1 MPRIGR
7 KDGASLR
14 PGADGSTA
22 REPMRRNAVATSLG
36 TGAAQCGHD
45 VWEDPML
52 SKALLRLGASAAR
65 HPWRVIGAWLIAATL
80 AVLAALAFG
89 GRTADSMTAPGLDS
103 QRAAEL
109 IERAGTGQE
118 GMTAQVV
125 VTPRDG
131 GATFFDDGSARTALT
146 RVRAEVGRL
155 PHVLGTSDPAGALD
169 AGGDTAVR
177 GGLISAD
184 GRIAVVRVQ
193 YPDQSQLSGA
203 DLDALVGLG
212 DQLRAELPLRV
223 EMGGNLFYAFSE
235 ADGGASELIGLLAA
249 ATILFLAFGSLVA
262 AVLPIGMAVFGLTIG
277 VATMTV
283 LAGVVDVPAFAPVL
297 GSMVGLGVGIDYALF
312 VLARHREHLARG
324 LAPHEAAGRAVATAG
339 RPVVF
344 AGGVVVVSILGLAVA
359 NVPFIAVGGLAVSIV
374 VLIMV
379 VASVTLLPAFLGAA
393 GPRLART
400 DRTDRVGRAERIGRI
415 GRIGQALR
423 TGIPGRLARR
433 RDTVAGAA
441 PAVGWRRWIGHVGRH
456 PVLYAVG
463 AAGLLLTAALP
474 VLGLRVGLPDDGSMP
489 QSRTERRA
497 YDLVAEGFGPG
508 TNGPLVIAADPAGD
522 PGVLDRL
529 VGAVAADPGIAS
541 VAPTR
546 IDRASGIATFVV
558 FPTTSPQDKA
568 TADTIARLRTGALP
582 TAIGSGPASAH
593 VGGATASLSDVGQ
606 RTSQR
611 LPVLVAVVL
620 AMSFLLLVPV
630 FRSILV
636 PLKAVLLN
644 LLSIGAAYG
653 VMVAVFQ
660 WGWGGALIGLESTV
674 PIVSFIPM
682 FLFAILFGLSMD
694 YEVFLLAR
702 VREEYLRTGDNGTAI
717 VEGVSR
723 TARIITSA
731 ALIMVAVF
739 LSFAVAEDPSTK
751 MFGLGL
757 ATAIFIDATVVR
769 MVLVPAT
776 MTLLGRAN
784 WWLPKWL
791 DRILPRGPV
800 GTNDTDDTND
810 PDDTDGTDDADDAV
824 AESTGE
830 AARPRLVGG

>member
-1 MPRIGR
+1 
-7 KDGASLR
+7 
-14 PGADGSTA
+14 
-22 REPMRRNAVATSLG
+22 
-36 TGAAQCGHD
+36 
-45 VWEDPML
+45 ML

-65 HPWRVIGAWLIAATL
+65 HPWRVIAAWLIAATL
-80 AVLAALAFG
+80 AVLAAVAFG

-125 VTPRDG
+125 VTPLDD
-131 GATFFDDGSARTALT
+131 GATFFDDDGARTALT
-146 RVRAEVGRL
+146 RLRTEVERL

-177 GGLISAD
+177 GGLVSAD

-193 YPDQSQLSGA
+193 YPDQSRLSA
-203 DLDALVGLG
+203 EDLDALVELG
-212 DQLRAELPLRV
+212 DRLRPELPLRI
-223 EMGGNLFYAFSE
+223 EMGGNLFYAFSDP
-235 ADGGASELIGLLAA
+235 DGGASELIGLLAA
-249 ATILFLAFGSLVA
+249 AAILFLAFGSLVA
-262 AVLPIGMAVFGLTIG
+262 AALPIGMAVFGLTVG

-283 LAGVVDVPAFAPVL
+283 LAGVTEVPTFAPVL

-312 VLARHREHLARG
+312 VLARHREYLARG
-324 LAPHEAAGRAVATAG
+324 LDPQAAAGRAVATAG

-344 AGGVVVVSILGLAVA
+344 AGGTVVVSILGLAVA
-359 NVPFIAVGGLAVSIV
+359 NVPFMTVGGVAVSIV
-374 VLIMV
+374 VLTMV
-379 VASVTLLPAFLGAA
+379 LASVTLLPAFLGAA
-393 GPRLART
+393 GPRLAR
-400 DRTDRVGRAERIGRI
+400 VGRI
-415 GRIGQALR
+415 GRVLR
-423 TGIPGRLARR
+423 SRKPGRLARR
-433 RDTVAGAA
+433 DPAAGAA
-441 PAVGWRRWIGHVGRH
+441 RAAGWRRWIGHVSRH
-456 PVLYAVG
+456 PVPYAVG
-463 AAGLLLTAALP
+463 AAALLLTATLP
-474 VLGLRVGLPDDGSMP
+474 VLGLRVGLPDDGSLP
-489 QSRTERRA
+489 PSRTERRA

-522 PGVLDRL
+522 PGVLGRL

-541 VAPTR
+541 VAPTH
-546 IDRASGIATFVV
+546 IDRATGIATLVV

-568 TADTIARLRTGALP
+568 TADTIARLRTDVLP
-582 TAIGSGPASAH
+582 TAIGHGPARAH
-593 VGGATASLSDVGQ
+593 VGGAAASLSDVGR
-606 RTSQR
+606 RTSER
-611 LPVLVAVVL
+611 LPVLVAAVL
-620 AMSFLLLVPV
+620 GMSFLLLMLV
-630 FRSILV
+630 FRSVLV

-653 VMVAVFQ
+653 IMVAVFQ
-660 WGWGGALIGLESTV
+660 WGWGGALIGLEATV

-694 YEVFLLAR
+694 YEVFLLSR

-717 VEGVSR
+717 VEGVSG

-739 LSFAVAEDPSTK
+739 LSFAVADDPSTK

-757 ATAIFIDATVVR
+757 ATAILIDATVVR

-776 MTLLGRAN
+776 MTLLGRTN

-791 DRILPRGPV
+791 DRTLPRGPV
-800 GTNDTDDTND
+800 GT
-810 PDDTDGTDDADDAV
+810 DDTD

-830 AARPRLVGG
+830 APRPRLADR

>member
-1 MPRIGR
+1 
-7 KDGASLR
+7 
-14 PGADGSTA
+14 
-22 REPMRRNAVATSLG
+22 
-36 TGAAQCGHD
+36 
-45 VWEDPML
+45 ML

-65 HPWRVIGAWLIAATL
+65 HPWRVIAAWLVAATL
-80 AVLAALAFG
+80 AVLAAVAFG
-89 GRTADSMTAPGLDS
+89 GRNADSMTAPGLDS

-125 VTPRDG
+125 VTPLDG
-131 GATFFDDGSARTALT
+131 GATFFDHGGARTALT
-146 RVRAEVGRL
+146 RLQTEVKRL

-177 GGLISAD
+177 GGLVSAD

-193 YPDQSQLSGA
+193 YPDQSRLSA
-203 DLDALVGLG
+203 EDLDALVELG
-212 DQLRAELPLRV
+212 DRLRAELPLRI

-235 ADGGASELIGLLAA
+235 PDGGVSELIGLLAA
-249 ATILFLAFGSLVA
+249 AAILFLAFGSLVA
-262 AVLPIGMAVFGLTIG
+262 AALPIGMAVFGLTVG

-283 LAGVVDVPAFAPVL
+283 LAGVTDVPTFAPVL

-312 VLARHREHLARG
+312 VLARHREYLARG
-324 LAPHEAAGRAVATAG
+324 LDPHEAAGRAVATAG

-344 AGGVVVVSILGLAVA
+344 AGGTVVVSILGLAVA
-359 NVPFIAVGGLAVSIV
+359 NVPFMTVGGLAVSIV
-374 VLIMV
+374 VLTTV
-379 VASVTLLPAFLGAA
+379 LASVTLLPAFLGAA
-393 GPRLART
+393 GPRLAR
-400 DRTDRVGRAERIGRI
+400 AGRI
-415 GRIGQALR
+415 GRALQTR
-423 TGIPGRLARR
+423 QLGRLARR
-433 RDTVAGAA
+433 RGPAAGAA
-441 PAVGWRRWIGHVGRH
+441 PAAGWRRWIGHVSRH
-456 PVLYAVG
+456 PVPYAVG
-463 AAGLLLTAALP
+463 AAGLLLTATLP
-474 VLGLRVGLPDDGSMP
+474 VLGLRVGLPDDGSLP
-489 QSRTERRA
+489 HSRTERRA

-541 VAPTR
+541 VAPTH
-546 IDRASGIATFVV
+546 IDRATGIATLVV

-568 TADTIARLRTGALP
+568 TADTIARLRTDVLP
-582 TAIGSGPASAH
+582 TAIGHGPARAH
-593 VGGATASLSDVGQ
+593 VGGAAASLADVGR
-606 RTSQR
+606 RTSER
-611 LPVLVAVVL
+611 LPVFVAAVLV
-620 AMSFLLLVPV
+620 MSFLLLMPV

-653 VMVAVFQ
+653 IMVAVFQ
-660 WGWGGALIGLESTV
+660 WGWGGALIGLEATV

-694 YEVFLLAR
+694 YEVFLLSR
-702 VREEYLRTGDNGTAI
+702 VREEYLRTGDNDTAI
-717 VEGVSR
+717 VEGVSG

-757 ATAIFIDATVVR
+757 AAAIFIDATVVR

-776 MTLLGRAN
+776 MTLLGRTN

-791 DRILPRGPV
+791 DRMLPRGPV
-800 GTNDTDDTND
+800 A
-810 PDDTDGTDDADDAV
+810 PDDTD

-830 AARPRLVGG
+830 APRPRMVDR

>member
-1 MPRIGR
+1 
-7 KDGASLR
+7 
-14 PGADGSTA
+14 
-22 REPMRRNAVATSLG
+22 
-36 TGAAQCGHD
+36 
-45 VWEDPML
+45 ML

-65 HPWRVIGAWLIAATL
+65 HPWRVIAAWLIAATL
-80 AVLAALAFG
+80 AVLAAIAFG

-125 VTPRDG
+125 VTPLDDG
-131 GATFFDDGSARTALT
+131 TTFFDDDGARTALT
-146 RVRAEVGRL
+146 RLRAEVKRL

-177 GGLISAD
+177 DGLVSAD

-193 YPDQSQLSGA
+193 YPDQSRLSA
-203 DLDALVGLG
+203 EDLDALVDLG
-212 DQLRAELPLRV
+212 DRLRAELPLRI
-223 EMGGNLFYAFSE
+223 EMGGNLFYAFSDP
-235 ADGGASELIGLLAA
+235 DGGASELIGLLAA
-249 ATILFLAFGSLVA
+249 AAILFLAFGSLVA
-262 AVLPIGMAVFGLTIG
+262 AALPIGMAVFGLTVG

-283 LAGVVDVPAFAPVL
+283 LAGVTEVPTFAPVL

-312 VLARHREHLARG
+312 VLARHREYLACG
-324 LAPHEAAGRAVATAG
+324 LDPQAAAGRAVATAG

-344 AGGVVVVSILGLAVA
+344 AGGTVVVSILGLAVA
-359 NVPFIAVGGLAVSIV
+359 NVPFMTVGGLAVSIV
-374 VLIMV
+374 VLTMV
-379 VASVTLLPAFLGAA
+379 LASVTLLPAFLGAA
-393 GPRLART
+393 GPRLAR
-400 DRTDRVGRAERIGRI
+400 AGRI
-415 GRIGQALR
+415 GRALQTR
-423 TGIPGRLARR
+423 KPGRLARR
-433 RDTVAGAA
+433 RDPVAGAA
-441 PAVGWRRWIGHVGRH
+441 HAAGWRRWIGHVSRH
-456 PVLYAVG
+456 PVPYAVG
-463 AAGLLLTAALP
+463 AAGLLLTATLP
-474 VLGLRVGLPDDGSMP
+474 VLGLRVGLPDDGSLP
-489 QSRTERRA
+489 PSRTERRA

-508 TNGPLVIAADPAGD
+508 TNGPLVIAADPTGD

-541 VAPTR
+541 VAPTH
-546 IDRASGIATFVV
+546 IDRATGIATLVV

-568 TADTIARLRTGALP
+568 TADTIARLRTDVLP
-582 TAIGSGPASAH
+582 TAIGHGPARAH
-593 VGGATASLSDVGQ
+593 VGGAAASLSDVGQ

-611 LPVLVAVVL
+611 LPVFVAAVL
-620 AMSFLLLVPV
+620 AMSFLLLMLV

-653 VMVAVFQ
+653 IMVAVFQ
-660 WGWGGALIGLESTV
+660 WGWGGALIGLEATV

-694 YEVFLLAR
+694 YEVFLLSR
-702 VREEYLRTGDNGTAI
+702 VREEYLRTGDNVTAI

-739 LSFAVAEDPSTK
+739 LSFAVADDPSTK

-776 MTLLGRAN
+776 MTLLGRTN

-791 DRILPRGPV
+791 DRMLPRGPV
-800 GTNDTDDTND
+800 GTDATD
-810 PDDTDGTDDADDAV
+810 

-830 AARPRLVGG
+830 APRPRLVDR

>member
-1 MPRIGR
+1 
-7 KDGASLR
+7 
-14 PGADGSTA
+14 
-22 REPMRRNAVATSLG
+22 
-36 TGAAQCGHD
+36 
-45 VWEDPML
+45 ML

-65 HPWRVIGAWLIAATL
+65 HPWRVIAAWLVAATL
-80 AVLAALAFG
+80 AVLAAVAFG

-103 QRAAEL
+103 RRAAEL

-125 VTPRDG
+125 VTPLDG
-131 GATFFDDGSARTALT
+131 AATFFDHDSARTALT
-146 RVRAEVGRL
+146 RLQTEVKRL

-169 AGGDTAVR
+169 ARGDTTVR
-177 GGLISAD
+177 GGLVSAD

-193 YPDQSQLSGA
+193 YPDQSRLSA
-203 DLDALVGLG
+203 KDLDALVDLG
-212 DQLRAELPLRV
+212 DRLRAELPLRI
-223 EMGGNLFYAFSE
+223 EMGGNLFYAFSDP
-235 ADGGASELIGLLAA
+235 DGGASELIGLLAA
-249 ATILFLAFGSLVA
+249 AAILFLAFGSLVA
-262 AVLPIGMAVFGLTIG
+262 AALPIGMAVFGLTVG

-283 LAGVVDVPAFAPVL
+283 LAGVTDVPTFAPVL

-312 VLARHREHLARG
+312 VLARHREYLACG
-324 LAPHEAAGRAVATAG
+324 LDPQAAAGRAVATAG

-344 AGGVVVVSILGLAVA
+344 AGGTVVVSILGLAVA
-359 NVPFIAVGGLAVSIV
+359 NVPFMTVGGVAVSIV
-374 VLIMV
+374 VLTMV
-379 VASVTLLPAFLGAA
+379 LASVTLLPAFLGAA
-393 GPRLART
+393 GPRLAR
-400 DRTDRVGRAERIGRI
+400 AGRI
-415 GRIGQALR
+415 GRALQTR
-423 TGIPGRLARR
+423 KLGRLARR
-433 RDTVAGAA
+433 RDPAAGAA
-441 PAVGWRRWIGHVGRH
+441 HAAGWRRWIGHVSQH
-456 PVLYAVG
+456 PVPYAVG
-463 AAGLLLTAALP
+463 AAGLLLTATLP
-474 VLGLRVGLPDDGSMP
+474 VLGLRVGLPDDGSLP
-489 QSRTERRA
+489 HSRTERRA

-508 TNGPLVIAADPAGD
+508 TNGPLVIAADPTGD

-529 VGAVAADPGIAS
+529 VATVAADPGIAS
-541 VAPTR
+541 VAPTH
-546 IDRASGIATFVV
+546 IDRATGIATLVV

-568 TADTIARLRTGALP
+568 TADTIARLRTDVLP
-582 TAIGSGPASAH
+582 TAIGHGPARAH
-593 VGGATASLSDVGQ
+593 VGGAAASLSDVGQ

-611 LPVLVAVVL
+611 LPVFVAAVL
-620 AMSFLLLVPV
+620 AMSFLLLMLV

-653 VMVAVFQ
+653 IMVAVFQ
-660 WGWGGALIGLESTV
+660 WGWGGALIGLEATV

-694 YEVFLLAR
+694 YEVFLLSR

-717 VEGVSR
+717 VEGVSG

-776 MTLLGRAN
+776 MTLLGRTN

-791 DRILPRGPV
+791 DRMLPRGPV
-800 GTNDTDDTND
+800 GT
-810 PDDTDGTDDADDAV
+810 DDTD

-830 AARPRLVGG
+830 APHPRLVDR

>member
-1 MPRIGR
+1 
-7 KDGASLR
+7 
-14 PGADGSTA
+14 
-22 REPMRRNAVATSLG
+22 
-36 TGAAQCGHD
+36 
-45 VWEDPML
+45 ML

-65 HPWRVIGAWLIAATL
+65 HPWRVIAAWLVAATL
-80 AVLAALAFG
+80 AVLAAVAFG

-125 VTPRDG
+125 VTPLDG
-131 GATFFDDGSARTALT
+131 GATFFDDGARTALT
-146 RVRAEVGRL
+146 RLRAEVKRL

-177 GGLISAD
+177 GGLVSAD

-193 YPDQSQLSGA
+193 YPDQSRLSA
-203 DLDALVGLG
+203 EDLDALVELG
-212 DQLRAELPLRV
+212 DRLRAELPLRI
-223 EMGGNLFYAFSE
+223 EMGGNLFYAFSDP
-235 ADGGASELIGLLAA
+235 DGGASELIGLLAA
-249 ATILFLAFGSLVA
+249 AAILFLAFGSLVA
-262 AVLPIGMAVFGLTIG
+262 AALPIGMAVFGLTVG

-283 LAGVVDVPAFAPVL
+283 LAGVTDVPAFAPVL

-312 VLARHREHLARG
+312 VLARHREYLARG
-324 LAPHEAAGRAVATAG
+324 LDPREAAGRAVATAG

-344 AGGVVVVSILGLAVA
+344 AGGTVVVSILGLAVA
-359 NVPFIAVGGLAVSIV
+359 NVPFMTVGGLAVSIV

-379 VASVTLLPAFLGAA
+379 LASVTLLPAFLGAA
-393 GPRLART
+393 GPRL
-400 DRTDRVGRAERIGRI
+400 GRAGRI
-415 GRIGQALR
+415 GRALR
-423 TGIPGRLARR
+423 AGRLGRR
-433 RDTVAGAA
+433 QGAAAGAV
-441 PAVGWRRWIGHVGRH
+441 PAAGWRRWIGHVSRH
-456 PVLYAVG
+456 PVPYAVG
-463 AAGLLLTAALP
+463 AAALLLTATLP
-474 VLGLRVGLPDDGSMP
+474 VLGLRVGLPDDGSLP
-489 QSRTERRA
+489 HSRTERRA

-508 TNGPLVIAADPAGD
+508 TNGPLVIAADPTGD
-522 PGVLDRL
+522 PGMLDRL
-529 VGAVAADPGIAS
+529 VATVAADPGIAS
-541 VAPTR
+541 VAPTH
-546 IDRASGIATFVV
+546 IDRATGIATLVV
-558 FPTTSPQDKA
+558 FPTTGPQDKA
-568 TADTIARLRTGALP
+568 TADTIARLRSKVLP
-582 TAIGSGPASAH
+582 TAIGHGPARAH
-593 VGGATASLSDVGQ
+593 VGGAAASLSDVGR

-611 LPVLVAVVL
+611 LPVFVAAVL
-620 AMSFLLLVPV
+620 AMSFLLLMLV
-630 FRSILV
+630 FRSVLV

-653 VMVAVFQ
+653 IMVAVFQ
-660 WGWGGALIGLESTV
+660 WGWGGALIGLEATV

-694 YEVFLLAR
+694 YEVFLLSR

-739 LSFAVAEDPSTK
+739 LSFAVAEDPSAK

-776 MTLLGRAN
+776 MTLLGRTN

-791 DRILPRGPV
+791 DRMLPRGPV
-800 GTNDTDDTND
+800 GT
-810 PDDTDGTDDADDAV
+810 DDTD
-824 AESTGE
+824 AESTGG
-830 AARPRLVGG
+830 APRPRLVDR

>member
-1 MPRIGR
+1 
-7 KDGASLR
+7 
-14 PGADGSTA
+14 
-22 REPMRRNAVATSLG
+22 
-36 TGAAQCGHD
+36 
-45 VWEDPML
+45 ML

-65 HPWRVIGAWLIAATL
+65 HPWRVIAAWLIAATL
-80 AVLAALAFG
+80 AVLAAIAFG

-125 VTPRDG
+125 VTPLDDG
-131 GATFFDDGSARTALT
+131 TTFFDDDGARTALT
-146 RVRAEVGRL
+146 RLRAEVKRL

-177 GGLISAD
+177 DGLVSAD

-193 YPDQSQLSGA
+193 YPDQSRLSA
-203 DLDALVGLG
+203 EDLDALVDLG
-212 DQLRAELPLRV
+212 DRLRAELPLRI
-223 EMGGNLFYAFSE
+223 EMGGNLFYAFSDP
-235 ADGGASELIGLLAA
+235 DGGASELIGLLAA
-249 ATILFLAFGSLVA
+249 AAILFLAFGSLVA
-262 AVLPIGMAVFGLTIG
+262 AALPIGMAVFGLTVG

-283 LAGVVDVPAFAPVL
+283 LAGVTEVPTFAPVL

-312 VLARHREHLARG
+312 VLARHREYLACG
-324 LAPHEAAGRAVATAG
+324 LDPQAAAGRAVATAG

-344 AGGVVVVSILGLAVA
+344 AGGTVVVSILGLAVA
-359 NVPFIAVGGLAVSIV
+359 NVPFMTVGGLAVSIV
-374 VLIMV
+374 VLTMV
-379 VASVTLLPAFLGAA
+379 LASVTLLPAFLGAA
-393 GPRLART
+393 GPRLAR
-400 DRTDRVGRAERIGRI
+400 AGRI
-415 GRIGQALR
+415 GRALQTR
-423 TGIPGRLARR
+423 KPGRLARR
-433 RDTVAGAA
+433 RDPAAGAA
-441 PAVGWRRWIGHVGRH
+441 HAAGWRRWIGHVSRH
-456 PVLYAVG
+456 PVPYAVG
-463 AAGLLLTAALP
+463 AAGLLLTATLP
-474 VLGLRVGLPDDGSMP
+474 VLGLRVGLPDDGSLP

-508 TNGPLVIAADPAGD
+508 TNGPLVIAADPTGD

-541 VAPTR
+541 VAPTH
-546 IDRASGIATFVV
+546 IDRATGIATLVV

-568 TADTIARLRTGALP
+568 TADTIARLRTDVLP
-582 TAIGSGPASAH
+582 TAIGHGPARAH
-593 VGGATASLSDVGQ
+593 VGGAAASLSDVGQ

-611 LPVLVAVVL
+611 LPVFVAAVL
-620 AMSFLLLVPV
+620 AMSFLLLMLV

-653 VMVAVFQ
+653 IMVAVFQ
-660 WGWGGALIGLESTV
+660 WGWGGALIGLEATV

-694 YEVFLLAR
+694 YEVFLLSR
-702 VREEYLRTGDNGTAI
+702 VREEYLRTGDNVTAI

-739 LSFAVAEDPSTK
+739 LSFAVADDPSTK

-776 MTLLGRAN
+776 MTLLGRTN

-791 DRILPRGPV
+791 DRMLPRGPV
-800 GTNDTDDTND
+800 GT
-810 PDDTDGTDDADDAV
+810 DDTD

-830 AARPRLVGG
+830 APRPRLVDR

>member
-1 MPRIGR
+1 
-7 KDGASLR
+7 
-14 PGADGSTA
+14 
-22 REPMRRNAVATSLG
+22 
-36 TGAAQCGHD
+36 
-45 VWEDPML
+45 ML
-52 SKALLRLGASAAR
+52 SKALLRLGGGAAR
-65 HPWRVIGAWLIAATL
+65 HPRRVIAAWLVAATL
-80 AVLAALAFG
+80 VVLAAVAFG
-89 GRTADSMTAPGLDS
+89 GRNADSMTAPGLDS

-125 VTPRDG
+125 VTPLDG
-131 GATFFDDGSARTALT
+131 TATFFDHDGARTALT
-146 RVRAEVGRL
+146 RLQTEVKRL
-155 PHVLGTSDPAGALD
+155 PHVLGTSDPVGALD

-177 GGLISAD
+177 GGLVSAD

-193 YPDQSQLSGA
+193 YPDQSRLSA
-203 DLDALVGLG
+203 EDLDALIDLG
-212 DQLRAELPLRV
+212 DRLRAELPLRI
-223 EMGGNLFYAFSE
+223 EMGGSLFYAFSDP
-235 ADGGASELIGLLAA
+235 DGGASELIGLLAA
-249 ATILFLAFGSLVA
+249 AAILFLAFGSLVA
-262 AVLPIGMAVFGLTIG
+262 AALPIGMAVFGLTVG

-283 LAGVVDVPAFAPVL
+283 LAGVTDVPTFAPVL

-312 VLARHREHLARG
+312 VLARHREYLARG
-324 LAPHEAAGRAVATAG
+324 LDPHEAAGRAVATAG

-344 AGGVVVVSILGLAVA
+344 AGGTVVVSILGLAVA
-359 NVPFIAVGGLAVSIV
+359 NVPFMTVGGLAVSIV
-374 VLIMV
+374 VLTMV
-379 VASVTLLPAFLGAA
+379 VASVTLLPAFLGVA
-393 GPRLART
+393 GSRLAR
-400 DRTDRVGRAERIGRI
+400 AGRI
-415 GRIGQALR
+415 GRALR
-423 TGIPGRLARR
+423 TGKLGRLARR
-433 RDTVAGAA
+433 QEPAA
-441 PAVGWRRWIGHVGRH
+441 DAAHAAGWRRWIGHVSRH
-456 PVLYAVG
+456 PVPYAIG
-463 AAGLLLTAALP
+463 AAGLLLTATLP

-489 QSRTERRA
+489 HSRTERRA

-508 TNGPLVIAADPAGD
+508 TNGLLVIAADPAGD
-522 PGVLDRL
+522 PGVLERL

-541 VAPTR
+541 VAPTH
-546 IDRASGIATFVV
+546 IDRATGIATLVV

-568 TADTIARLRTGALP
+568 TADTIARLRTDVLP
-582 TAIGSGPASAH
+582 TAIGHGPARAH
-593 VGGATASLSDVGQ
+593 VGGAAASLSDVGR

-611 LPVLVAVVL
+611 LPVLIATVL
-620 AMSFLLLVPV
+620 AMSFLLLMLV

-653 VMVAVFQ
+653 IMVAVFQ
-660 WGWGGALIGLESTV
+660 WGWGGALIGLEATV

-694 YEVFLLAR
+694 YEVFLLSR

-717 VEGVSR
+717 VEGVSG

-739 LSFAVAEDPSTK
+739 LSFAVANDPSTK

-776 MTLLGRAN
+776 MTLLGRTN

-791 DRILPRGPV
+791 DRMLPRGPV
-800 GTNDTDDTND
+800 GT
-810 PDDTDGTDDADDAV
+810 DDTD

-830 AARPRLVGG
+830 VPASTAG

>member
-1 MPRIGR
+1 
-7 KDGASLR
+7 
-14 PGADGSTA
+14 
-22 REPMRRNAVATSLG
+22 
-36 TGAAQCGHD
+36 
-45 VWEDPML
+45 ML

-65 HPWRVIGAWLIAATL
+65 HPWRVIAAWLIAATL
-80 AVLAALAFG
+80 AVLAAVAFG

-125 VTPRDG
+125 VTPLDDG
-131 GATFFDDGSARTALT
+131 VTFFDDDSARTALT
-146 RVRAEVGRL
+146 RLQTEVKRL
-155 PHVLGTSDPAGALD
+155 PHVLAASDPAGALD
-169 AGGDTAVR
+169 AGADTAVR
-177 GGLISAD
+177 GGLVSAD

-193 YPDQSQLSGA
+193 YPDQSRLSA
-203 DLDALVGLG
+203 EDLDALVDLG
-212 DQLRAELPLRV
+212 DRLRAELPLRI
-223 EMGGNLFYAFSE
+223 EMGGNLFYAFSDP
-235 ADGGASELIGLLAA
+235 DGGVSELIGLLAA
-249 ATILFLAFGSLVA
+249 AAILFLAFGSLVA
-262 AVLPIGMAVFGLTIG
+262 AALPIGMAVFGLTVG

-283 LAGVVDVPAFAPVL
+283 LAGVTDVPTFAPVL

-312 VLARHREHLARG
+312 VLARHREYLACG
-324 LAPHEAAGRAVATAG
+324 LDPQAAAGRAVATAG

-344 AGGVVVVSILGLAVA
+344 AGGTVVVSILGLAVA
-359 NVPFIAVGGLAVSIV
+359 NVPFMTVGGVAVSIV
-374 VLIMV
+374 VLTMV
-379 VASVTLLPAFLGAA
+379 LASVTLLPAFLGAA
-393 GPRLART
+393 GPRLAR
-400 DRTDRVGRAERIGRI
+400 AGRI
-415 GRIGQALR
+415 GRALQTR
-423 TGIPGRLARR
+423 KPGRLARR
-433 RDTVAGAA
+433 RDPAAGAA
-441 PAVGWRRWIGHVGRH
+441 HAAGWRRWIGHVSRH
-456 PVLYAVG
+456 PVPYAVG
-463 AAGLLLTAALP
+463 AAALLLTATLP
-474 VLGLRVGLPDDGSMP
+474 VLGLRVGLPDDGSLP
-489 QSRTERRA
+489 HSRTERRA

-508 TNGPLVIAADPAGD
+508 INGPLVIAADPTGD

-541 VAPTR
+541 VAPTH
-546 IDRASGIATFVV
+546 IDRATGIATLVV

-568 TADTIARLRTGALP
+568 TADTIARLRTDVLP
-582 TAIGSGPASAH
+582 TAIGHGPARAH
-593 VGGATASLSDVGQ
+593 VGGAAASLSDVGQ

-611 LPVLVAVVL
+611 LPVIVAAVL
-620 AMSFLLLVPV
+620 AMSFLLLMLV

-653 VMVAVFQ
+653 IMVAVFQ
-660 WGWGGALIGLESTV
+660 WGWGGALIGLEATV
-674 PIVSFIPM
+674 PIVSFIPT

-694 YEVFLLAR
+694 YEVFLLSR

-717 VEGVSR
+717 VEGVSG

-751 MFGLGL
+751 MFGFGL

-776 MTLLGRAN
+776 MTLLGRTN

-791 DRILPRGPV
+791 DRMLPRGPV
-800 GTNDTDDTND
+800 GTEDTD
-810 PDDTDGTDDADDAV
+810 
-824 AESTGE
+824 AEPTGE
-830 AARPRLVGG
+830 APRPRLVDR

>member
-1 MPRIGR
+1 
-7 KDGASLR
+7 
-14 PGADGSTA
+14 
-22 REPMRRNAVATSLG
+22 
-36 TGAAQCGHD
+36 
-45 VWEDPML
+45 ML
-52 SKALLRLGASAAR
+52 SKALLRLGAGAAR
-65 HPWRVIGAWLIAATL
+65 HPWRVIAAWLIAGTL
-80 AVLAALAFG
+80 TVLAAVAFG

-125 VTPRDG
+125 VTPLDD
-131 GATFFDDGSARTALT
+131 GATFFDDEGARTALT
-146 RVRAEVGRL
+146 RLRVEVSRL

-177 GGLISAD
+177 GGLVSAD

-193 YPDQSQLSGA
+193 YPDQSRLSA
-203 DLDALVGLG
+203 EDLDALVGLG
-212 DQLRAELPLRV
+212 DRLRAELPLRI
-223 EMGGNLFYAFSE
+223 EMGGSLFYAFSDP
-235 ADGGASELIGLLAA
+235 DGGASELIGLLAA
-249 ATILFLAFGSLVA
+249 AAILFLAFGSLVA
-262 AVLPIGMAVFGLTIG
+262 AALPIGMAVFGLTIG

-283 LAGVVDVPAFAPVL
+283 LAGVTDVPTFAPVL

-312 VLARHREHLARG
+312 VLARHREYLARG
-324 LAPHEAAGRAVATAG
+324 LDPHEAAGRAVATAG

-344 AGGVVVVSILGLAVA
+344 AGGTVVVSILGMAVA
-359 NVPFIAVGGLAVSIV
+359 NVPFMTVGGLAVSIV
-374 VLIMV
+374 VLTMV
-379 VASVTLLPAFLGAA
+379 LASVTLLPAFLGAA
-393 GPRLART
+393 GPRL
-400 DRTDRVGRAERIGRI
+400 GRAGRI
-415 GRIGQALR
+415 GRALQTR
-423 TGIPGRLARR
+423 KPGRLARR
-433 RDTVAGAA
+433 RDPAAGAA
-441 PAVGWRRWIGHVGRH
+441 HAAGWRRWIGHVSRH
-456 PVLYAVG
+456 PVPYAVG
-463 AAGLLLTAALP
+463 AAGLLLMATLP
-474 VLGLRVGLPDDGSMP
+474 VLGLRVGLPDDGSLP

-508 TNGPLVIAADPAGD
+508 INGPLVIAADPTGD

-541 VAPTR
+541 VAPTH
-546 IDRASGIATFVV
+546 IDRATGIATLVV

-568 TADTIARLRTGALP
+568 TADTIARLRTDVLP
-582 TAIGSGPASAH
+582 TAIGHGPARAH
-593 VGGATASLSDVGQ
+593 VGGAAASLSDVGQ

-611 LPVLVAVVL
+611 LPVFVAAVL
-620 AMSFLLLVPV
+620 AMSFLLLMLV
-630 FRSILV
+630 FRSVLV

-653 VMVAVFQ
+653 IMVAVFQ
-660 WGWGGALIGLESTV
+660 WGWGGALIGLEATV

-694 YEVFLLAR
+694 YEVFLLSR

-717 VEGVSR
+717 VEGVSG

-739 LSFAVAEDPSTK
+739 LSFAVADDPSAK

-791 DRILPRGPV
+791 DRMLPRGPV
-800 GTNDTDDTND
+800 GTDD
-810 PDDTDGTDDADDAV
+810 PD

-830 AARPRLVGG
+830 APRPRLVDR

>member
-1 MPRIGR
+1 
-7 KDGASLR
+7 
-14 PGADGSTA
+14 
-22 REPMRRNAVATSLG
+22 
-36 TGAAQCGHD
+36 
-45 VWEDPML
+45 ML
-52 SKALLRLGASAAR
+52 SKALLRLGTGAAR
-65 HPWRVIGAWLIAATL
+65 HPWRVIATWLVAATL
-80 AVLAALAFG
+80 AVLAAVAFG
-89 GRTADSMTAPGLDS
+89 GRSADSMTAPGLDS

-125 VTPRDG
+125 VTPLDG
-131 GATFFDDGSARTALT
+131 AATFFDHDSARTALT
-146 RVRAEVGRL
+146 RLQTEVKRL

-169 AGGDTAVR
+169 AGGDSAVR
-177 GGLISAD
+177 GGLVSVD

-193 YPDQSQLSGA
+193 YPDQSRLSA
-203 DLDALVGLG
+203 EDLDALVDLG
-212 DQLRAELPLRV
+212 DRLRAELPLRI
-223 EMGGNLFYAFSE
+223 EMGGSLFYAFSDP
-235 ADGGASELIGLLAA
+235 DGGVSELIGLLAA
-249 ATILFLAFGSLVA
+249 ATILFLAFGSLA
-262 AVLPIGMAVFGLTIG
+262 AAALPIGMAVFGLTVG

-283 LAGVVDVPAFAPVL
+283 LAGVTDVPTFAPVL

-312 VLARHREHLARG
+312 VLARHREYLARG
-324 LAPHEAAGRAVATAG
+324 LDPREAAGRAVATAG

-344 AGGVVVVSILGLAVA
+344 AGGTVVVSILGLAVA
-359 NVPFIAVGGLAVSIV
+359 NVPFMTVGGLAVSIV

-393 GPRLART
+393 GPRLAR
-400 DRTDRVGRAERIGRI
+400 AGRI
-415 GRIGQALR
+415 GRALQTR
-423 TGIPGRLARR
+423 KPGRLARR
-433 RDTVAGAA
+433 RDPAAGAA
-441 PAVGWRRWIGHVGRH
+441 HAAGWRRWIGHVSRH
-456 PVLYAVG
+456 PVPYAVG
-463 AAGLLLTAALP
+463 AAGLLLTATLP
-474 VLGLRVGLPDDGSMP
+474 VLGLRVGLPDDGSLP
-489 QSRTERRA
+489 HSRTERRA

-508 TNGPLVIAADPAGD
+508 TNGPLVLAADPAGD

-529 VGAVAADPGIAS
+529 VATVAADPGIAS
-541 VAPTR
+541 VAPTH
-546 IDRASGIATFVV
+546 IDPATGIATLVV
-558 FPTTSPQDKA
+558 FPATSPQDKA
-568 TADTIARLRTGALP
+568 TADTIARLRTDVLP
-582 TAIGSGPASAH
+582 AAIGHGPARAH
-593 VGGATASLSDVGQ
+593 VGGAAASLSDVGR
-606 RTSQR
+606 RTSER
-611 LPVLVAVVL
+611 LPVFVAAVL
-620 AMSFLLLVPV
+620 AMSFLLLMLV
-630 FRSILV
+630 FRSVLV

-660 WGWGGALIGLESTV
+660 WGWGGALIGLEATV

-694 YEVFLLAR
+694 YEVFLLSR

-717 VEGVSR
+717 VEGISR

-739 LSFAVAEDPSTK
+739 LSFAVAEDPSAK

-776 MTLLGRAN
+776 MTLLGRTN

-791 DRILPRGPV
+791 DRLLPRGPV
-800 GTNDTDDTND
+800 GT
-810 PDDTDGTDDADDAV
+810 DDTD

-830 AARPRLVGG
+830 APRPRLVDR

>member
-1 MPRIGR
+1 
-7 KDGASLR
+7 
-14 PGADGSTA
+14 
-22 REPMRRNAVATSLG
+22 
-36 TGAAQCGHD
+36 
-45 VWEDPML
+45 ML
-52 SKALLRLGASAAR
+52 SKALLLVGAGAAR
-65 HPWRVIGAWLIAATL
+65 HPWRVIAAWLIAATL
-80 AVLAALAFG
+80 AVLAAIAFG

-125 VTPRDG
+125 VTPLDS
-131 GATFFDDGSARTALT
+131 GATFFDPGSARTALT
-146 RVRAEVGRL
+146 RLQTEVERL
-155 PHVLGTSDPAGALD
+155 PHVLGTSDPVGVLD
-169 AGGDTAVR
+169 AGGDAAVR
-177 GGLISAD
+177 GGLVSAD

-193 YPDQSQLSGA
+193 YPDQSRLSA
-203 DLDALVGLG
+203 KDLDALVGLG
-212 DQLRAELPLRV
+212 DRLRAELPLRI
-223 EMGGNLFYAFSE
+223 EMGGNLFYVFSDP
-235 ADGGASELIGLLAA
+235 DGGASELIGILAA
-249 ATILFLAFGSLVA
+249 AAILFLAFGSLVA
-262 AVLPIGMAVFGLTIG
+262 AALPIGMAVFGLTVG

-283 LAGVVDVPAFAPVL
+283 LARVTDVPTFAPVL

-312 VLARHREHLARG
+312 VLARHREYLARG
-324 LAPHEAAGRAVATAG
+324 LDPREAAGRAVATAG

-344 AGGVVVVSILGLAVA
+344 AGGTVVVSILGLAVA
-359 NVPFIAVGGLAVSIV
+359 NVPFMTVGGIAVSIV
-374 VLIMV
+374 VLTMV

-393 GPRLART
+393 GPRLAR
-400 DRTDRVGRAERIGRI
+400 AGRI
-415 GRIGQALR
+415 GRALQTR
-423 TGIPGRLARR
+423 KPGRLARR
-433 RDTVAGAA
+433 RHPAAGAA
-441 PAVGWRRWIGHVGRH
+441 PAAGWRRWVGHVSRH
-456 PVLYAVG
+456 PVPYAAG
-463 AAGLLLTAALP
+463 AAGLLLTATLP
-474 VLGLRVGLPDDGSMP
+474 VLGLRVGLPDDGSLP
-489 QSRTERRA
+489 HSRTERRA

-529 VGAVAADPGIAS
+529 VATVAADPGIAS
-541 VAPTR
+541 VAPTH
-546 IDRASGIATFVV
+546 IDRATGIATLVV

-568 TADTIARLRTGALP
+568 TADTIARLRADVLP
-582 TAIGSGPASAH
+582 TAIGHGPARAH
-593 VGGATASLSDVGQ
+593 VGGAAASLSDVGR

-611 LPVLVAVVL
+611 MPVLVAAVL
-620 AMSFLLLVPV
+620 AMSFLLLMLV
-630 FRSILV
+630 FRSVLV

-653 VMVAVFQ
+653 IMVAVFQ
-660 WGWGGALIGLESTV
+660 WGWGGALIGLEATV

-694 YEVFLLAR
+694 YEVFLLSR
-702 VREEYLRTGDNGTAI
+702 VREEYLRTGDDGTAI

-739 LSFAVAEDPSTK
+739 LSFAVAESPSTK

-776 MTLLGRAN
+776 MTLLGRTN

-791 DRILPRGPV
+791 DRLLPRGPV
-800 GTNDTDDTND
+800 GTD
-810 PDDTDGTDDADDAV
+810 
-824 AESTGE
+824 AESRGE
-830 AARPRLVGG
+830 APRPRLVDR

>member
-1 MPRIGR
+1 
-7 KDGASLR
+7 
-14 PGADGSTA
+14 
-22 REPMRRNAVATSLG
+22 
-36 TGAAQCGHD
+36 
-45 VWEDPML
+45 ML

-65 HPWRVIGAWLIAATL
+65 HPWRVIAAWLIAATL
-80 AVLAALAFG
+80 AVLAAVAFG
-89 GRTADSMTAPGLDS
+89 GRTADSLTAPGLDS

-125 VTPRDG
+125 VTPLDDR
-131 GATFFDDGSARTALT
+131 AAFFDDDGARTALT
-146 RVRAEVGRL
+146 RLRAEVKRL

-177 GGLISAD
+177 GGLVSAD

-193 YPDQSQLSGA
+193 YPDQSRLSA
-203 DLDALVGLG
+203 EDLDALVDLG
-212 DQLRAELPLRV
+212 DRLRAELPLRI
-223 EMGGNLFYAFSE
+223 EMGGSLFYAFSDP
-235 ADGGASELIGLLAA
+235 DGGASELIGLLAA
-249 ATILFLAFGSLVA
+249 AAILFLAFGSLVA
-262 AVLPIGMAVFGLTIG
+262 AALPIGMAVFGLTVG

-283 LAGVVDVPAFAPVL
+283 LAGVTEVPTFAPVL

-312 VLARHREHLARG
+312 VLARHREYLACG
-324 LAPHEAAGRAVATAG
+324 LDPQAAAGRAVATAG

-344 AGGVVVVSILGLAVA
+344 AGGTVVVSILGLAVA
-359 NVPFIAVGGLAVSIV
+359 NVPFMTVGGVAVSIV
-374 VLIMV
+374 VLTMV
-379 VASVTLLPAFLGAA
+379 LASVTLLPAFLGAA
-393 GPRLART
+393 GPRL
-400 DRTDRVGRAERIGRI
+400 GRAGRI
-415 GRIGQALR
+415 GKALQ
-423 TGIPGRLARR
+423 TIKLGRLAQRR
-433 RDTVAGAA
+433 HPVAGAPHA
-441 PAVGWRRWIGHVGRH
+441 AGWRRWIGHVSRH

-463 AAGLLLTAALP
+463 AAGLLLTATLP
-474 VLGLRVGLPDDGSMP
+474 VLGLRVGLPDDGSLP
-489 QSRTERRA
+489 HSRTERRA

-541 VAPTR
+541 VAPTH
-546 IDRASGIATFVV
+546 IDRATGIATLVV

-568 TADTIARLRTGALP
+568 TADTIARLRADVLP
-582 TAIGSGPASAH
+582 TAIGHGPARAH
-593 VGGATASLSDVGQ
+593 VGGAAASLSDVGR
-606 RTSQR
+606 RTSER
-611 LPVLVAVVL
+611 LPVFVAAVL
-620 AMSFLLLVPV
+620 AMSFLLLVLV

-660 WGWGGALIGLESTV
+660 WGWGGALIGLEATV

-694 YEVFLLAR
+694 YEVFLLSR

-739 LSFAVAEDPSTK
+739 LSFAIADDPSTK

-757 ATAIFIDATVVR
+757 ATAILIDATAVR

-776 MTLLGRAN
+776 MTLLGRTN

-791 DRILPRGPV
+791 DRMLPRGPV
-800 GTNDTDDTND
+800 GT
-810 PDDTDGTDDADDAV
+810 DDTD

-830 AARPRLVGG
+830 APRPRLVDR

>member
-1 MPRIGR
+1 
-7 KDGASLR
+7 
-14 PGADGSTA
+14 
-22 REPMRRNAVATSLG
+22 
-36 TGAAQCGHD
+36 
-45 VWEDPML
+45 ML

-65 HPWRVIGAWLIAATL
+65 HPWRVIAAWLIAATL
-80 AVLAALAFG
+80 AVLAAIAVG

-125 VTPRDG
+125 VTPLDD
-131 GATFFDDGSARTALT
+131 GATFFDDDGARTALT
-146 RVRAEVGRL
+146 RLQTEVQRL
-155 PHVLGTSDPAGALD
+155 PHVLGTSDPAGVLD
-169 AGGDTAVR
+169 ASGDTAVR
-177 GGLISAD
+177 DGLVSAD

-193 YPDQSQLSGA
+193 YPDQSRLSA
-203 DLDALVGLG
+203 EDLDALVDLG
-212 DQLRAELPLRV
+212 DRLRAELPLRI
-223 EMGGNLFYAFSE
+223 EMGGNLFYVFSDP
-235 ADGGASELIGLLAA
+235 DGGASELIGLLAA
-249 ATILFLAFGSLVA
+249 AAILFLAFGSLVA
-262 AVLPIGMAVFGLTIG
+262 AALPIGMAVFGLTVG

-283 LAGVVDVPAFAPVL
+283 LAGVTEVPTFAPVL

-312 VLARHREHLARG
+312 VLARHREYLACG
-324 LAPHEAAGRAVATAG
+324 LDPQAAAGRAVATAG

-344 AGGVVVVSILGLAVA
+344 AGGTVVVSILGLAVA
-359 NVPFIAVGGLAVSIV
+359 NVPFMTVGGVAVSVV
-374 VLIMV
+374 VLTMV
-379 VASVTLLPAFLGAA
+379 LASVTLLPAFLGAA
-393 GPRLART
+393 GPRLARS
-400 DRTDRVGRAERIGRI
+400 GRI
-415 GRIGQALR
+415 GRALQTR
-423 TGIPGRLARR
+423 KLGRLARR
-433 RDTVAGAA
+433 RDPAAGPAHAA
-441 PAVGWRRWIGHVGRH
+441 GWRRWIGHVSRH
-456 PVLYAVG
+456 PVPYAVG
-463 AAGLLLTAALP
+463 AAALLLTATLP
-474 VLGLRVGLPDDGSMP
+474 VLGLRVGLPDDGSLP
-489 QSRTERRA
+489 HSRTERRA

-522 PGVLDRL
+522 PGVVDRL
-529 VGAVAADPGIAS
+529 VAGVAADPGIAS
-541 VAPTR
+541 VAPAR
-546 IDRASGIATFVV
+546 IDRATGVATLVV

-568 TADTIARLRTGALP
+568 TADTLARLRAEVLP
-582 TAIGSGPASAH
+582 AAIGQGPARAH
-593 VGGATASLSDVGQ
+593 VGGAAASLSDVGR
-606 RTSQR
+606 RTSER
-611 LPVLVAVVL
+611 LPVFVAAVL
-620 AMSFLLLVPV
+620 ALSFLLLMLV
-630 FRSILV
+630 FRSVVV

-653 VMVAVFQ
+653 IMVAVFQ
-660 WGWGGALIGLESTV
+660 WGWGGALIGLEATV

-694 YEVFLLAR
+694 YEVFLLSR

-776 MTLLGRAN
+776 MTLLGRTN

-791 DRILPRGPV
+791 DRMLPRGPV
-800 GTNDTDDTND
+800 GT
-810 PDDTDGTDDADDAV
+810 DDTD

-830 AARPRLVGG
+830 APRPRLVDR

>member
-1 MPRIGR
+1 
-7 KDGASLR
+7 
-14 PGADGSTA
+14 
-22 REPMRRNAVATSLG
+22 
-36 TGAAQCGHD
+36 
-45 VWEDPML
+45 ML

-65 HPWRVIGAWLIAATL
+65 HPWRVIAAWLIAATL
-80 AVLAALAFG
+80 AVLASIAVG

-103 QRAAEL
+103 QRAAQL

-125 VTPRDG
+125 VTPLDG
-131 GATFFDDGSARTALT
+131 GATFFDHGSARTALT
-146 RVRAEVGRL
+146 RLQTEVQRL

-169 AGGDTAVR
+169 AGRDTTVR
-177 GGLISAD
+177 GGLVSAD

-193 YPDQSQLSGA
+193 YPDQSRLSA
-203 DLDALVGLG
+203 EDLDALVDLG
-212 DQLRAELPLRV
+212 DRLRAELPLRI
-223 EMGGNLFYAFSE
+223 EMGGSLFYAFSDP
-235 ADGGASELIGLLAA
+235 DGGVSELIGLLAA

-262 AVLPIGMAVFGLTIG
+262 AALPIGMAVFGLTVG

-283 LAGVVDVPAFAPVL
+283 LAGVTDVPTFAPIL

-312 VLARHREHLARG
+312 VLARHREYLARG
-324 LAPHEAAGRAVATAG
+324 LDPHEAAGRAVATAG

-344 AGGVVVVSILGLAVA
+344 AGGTVVVSILGLAVA
-359 NVPFIAVGGLAVSIV
+359 NVPFMTVGGFAVSIV

-393 GPRLART
+393 GPRLAR
-400 DRTDRVGRAERIGRI
+400 AGRI
-415 GRIGQALR
+415 GRALR
-423 TGIPGRLARR
+423 TRRPGRLAGR
-433 RDTVAGAA
+433 RDTAAGGAHAA
-441 PAVGWRRWIGHVGRH
+441 GWRRWIGHVSRH
-456 PVLYAVG
+456 PVPYAVG

-474 VLGLRVGLPDDGSMP
+474 VLGLRVGLPDDGSLP
-489 QSRTERRA
+489 HSRTERRA

-522 PGVLDRL
+522 PAVVDRL
-529 VGAVAADPGIAS
+529 VATVAADPGIAS
-541 VAPTR
+541 LAPTN
-546 IDRASGIATFVV
+546 IDRATGIATLVV

-568 TADTIARLRTGALP
+568 TADTIARLRTDVLP
-582 TAIGSGPASAH
+582 TAIGQGPARAH
-593 VGGATASLSDVGQ
+593 VGGAAASLSDVGH
-606 RTSQR
+606 RTSER
-611 LPVLVAVVL
+611 LPVFVAAVL
-620 AMSFLLLVPV
+620 AMSFLLLMLA
-630 FRSILV
+630 FRSVLV

-644 LLSIGAAYG
+644 LLSIGASYG
-653 VMVAVFQ
+653 IMVAVFQ
-660 WGWGGALIGLESTV
+660 WGWGGALIGLEATV

-694 YEVFLLAR
+694 YEVFLLSR
-702 VREEYLRTGDNGTAI
+702 VREEYLRTGDNRTAI
-717 VEGVSR
+717 VEGVSG

-739 LSFAVAEDPSTK
+739 LSFAVADDPSTK

-776 MTLLGRAN
+776 MTLLGRTN

-791 DRILPRGPV
+791 DRMLPHGPV
-800 GTNDTDDTND
+800 GTHDTDDT
-810 PDDTDGTDDADDAV
+810 DDTD

-830 AARPRLVGG
+830 APRPRVLDR

>member
-1 MPRIGR
+1 
-7 KDGASLR
+7 
-14 PGADGSTA
+14 
-22 REPMRRNAVATSLG
+22 
-36 TGAAQCGHD
+36 
-45 VWEDPML
+45 ML

-65 HPWRVIGAWLIAATL
+65 HPWRVIAAWLIAATL
-80 AVLAALAFG
+80 AVLAAVAFG
-89 GRTADSMTAPGLDS
+89 GRNADSMTAPGLDS
-103 QRAAEL
+103 RRAAEL

-118 GMTAQVV
+118 GMTAQLV
-125 VTPRDG
+125 VTPLDD
-131 GATFFDDGSARTALT
+131 GATFFDDDGARTALT
-146 RVRAEVGRL
+146 RLRAEVKRL

-169 AGGDTAVR
+169 TGRGTAVR
-177 GGLISAD
+177 GGLVSAD

-193 YPDQSQLSGA
+193 YPDQNRLSA
-203 DLDALVGLG
+203 EDLDALVDLG
-212 DQLRAELPLRV
+212 DRLRAELPLRI
-223 EMGGNLFYAFSE
+223 EMGGNLFYAFSDP
-235 ADGGASELIGLLAA
+235 DGGASELIGLLAA
-249 ATILFLAFGSLVA
+249 AAILFLAFGSLVA
-262 AVLPIGMAVFGLTIG
+262 AALPIGMAVFGLTVG

-283 LAGVVDVPAFAPVL
+283 LAGVTEVPTFAPVL

-312 VLARHREHLARG
+312 VLARHREYLACG
-324 LAPHEAAGRAVATAG
+324 LDPQAAAGRAVATAG

-344 AGGVVVVSILGLAVA
+344 AGGTVVVSILGLAVA
-359 NVPFIAVGGLAVSIV
+359 NVPFMTVGGVAVSIV

-379 VASVTLLPAFLGAA
+379 LASVTLLPAFLGAA
-393 GPRLART
+393 GPRLAR
-400 DRTDRVGRAERIGRI
+400 AGRI
-415 GRIGQALR
+415 GRALQ
-423 TGIPGRLARR
+423 TGKLGRLGRR
-433 RDTVAGAA
+433 RDTAAGAV
-441 PAVGWRRWIGHVGRH
+441 PAVGWRRWLGHVGRH
-456 PVLYAVG
+456 PVPYAVG
-463 AAGLLLTAALP
+463 AAALLLTATLP
-474 VLGLRVGLPDDGSMP
+474 VLGLRVGLPDDGSLP

-508 TNGPLVIAADPAGD
+508 TNGPLVIAADPTGD
-522 PGVLDRL
+522 TGVLDRL

-541 VAPTR
+541 VAPTH
-546 IDRASGIATFVV
+546 IDRATGIATLVV

-568 TADTIARLRTGALP
+568 TADTIARLRTDVLP
-582 TAIGSGPASAH
+582 TAIGHGPARAH
-593 VGGATASLSDVGQ
+593 VGGAAASLSDVGQ

-611 LPVLVAVVL
+611 LPVFVAAVL
-620 AMSFLLLVPV
+620 AMSFLLLMLV

-653 VMVAVFQ
+653 IMVAVFQ
-660 WGWGGALIGLESTV
+660 WGWGGALIGLEATV

-694 YEVFLLAR
+694 YEVFLLSR

-784 WWLPKWL
+784 WWLPRWL
-791 DRILPRGPV
+791 DRMLPRGSA
-800 GTNDTDDTND
+800 GTDDTD
-810 PDDTDGTDDADDAV
+810 

-830 AARPRLVGG
+830 APRPRLVER

>member
-1 MPRIGR
+1 
-7 KDGASLR
+7 
-14 PGADGSTA
+14 
-22 REPMRRNAVATSLG
+22 
-36 TGAAQCGHD
+36 
-45 VWEDPML
+45 ML

-65 HPWRVIGAWLIAATL
+65 HPWRVIAAWLVAAAL
-80 AVLAALAFG
+80 AVLAAVAFG
-89 GRTADSMTAPGLDS
+89 GRNADSMTAPGLDS

-109 IERAGTGQE
+109 IARAGTGQE

-125 VTPRDG
+125 VTPLDG
-131 GATFFDDGSARTALT
+131 AATFFDHDSARTALMRLQT
-146 RVRAEVGRL
+146 EVKRL

-169 AGGDTAVR
+169 TGGDTAAR
-177 GGLISAD
+177 GGLVSAD

-193 YPDQSQLSGA
+193 YPDQSRLSA
-203 DLDALVGLG
+203 EDLDALVDLG
-212 DQLRAELPLRV
+212 ARLRAELPLRV
-223 EMGGNLFYAFSE
+223 EMGGSLFYAFSDP
-235 ADGGASELIGLLAA
+235 DGGVSELIGLLAA
-249 ATILFLAFGSLVA
+249 AAILFLAFGSLVA
-262 AVLPIGMAVFGLTIG
+262 AALPIGMAVFGLTVG

-283 LAGVVDVPAFAPVL
+283 LAGVTDVPAFAPVL

-312 VLARHREHLARG
+312 VLARHREYLARG
-324 LAPHEAAGRAVATAG
+324 LDPREAAGRAVATAG

-344 AGGVVVVSILGLAVA
+344 AGGTVVVSILGMAVA
-359 NVPFIAVGGLAVSIV
+359 NVPFMTVGGLAVSIV
-374 VLIMV
+374 VLTMV
-379 VASVTLLPAFLGAA
+379 LASVTLLPAFLGAA
-393 GPRLART
+393 GPRLAR
-400 DRTDRVGRAERIGRI
+400 AGRI
-415 GRIGQALR
+415 ARALR
-423 TGIPGRLARR
+423 TRKPGRLARR
-433 RDTVAGAA
+433 RDPAAGAA
-441 PAVGWRRWIGHVGRH
+441 HAAGWRRWIGHVSRH
-456 PVLYAVG
+456 PVPYAVG
-463 AAGLLLTAALP
+463 SAGLLLTATLP
-474 VLGLRVGLPDDGSMP
+474 VLGLRVGLPDDGSLP
-489 QSRTERRA
+489 HSRTERRA

-508 TNGPLVIAADPAGD
+508 TNGPLVIAADPTGD

-541 VAPTR
+541 VAPTH
-546 IDRASGIATFVV
+546 IDRATGIATLVV

-568 TADTIARLRTGALP
+568 TADTIARLRTDVLP
-582 TAIGSGPASAH
+582 TAVGHGPARAH
-593 VGGATASLSDVGQ
+593 VGGAAASLSDVGR

-611 LPVLVAVVL
+611 LPVFVAAVL
-620 AMSFLLLVPV
+620 AMSFLLLMLV

-653 VMVAVFQ
+653 IMVAVFQ
-660 WGWGGALIGLESTV
+660 WGWGGTLIGLEATV

-694 YEVFLLAR
+694 YEVFLLSR
-702 VREEYLRTGDNGTAI
+702 VQEEYLHTGDNGTAI
-717 VEGVSR
+717 VEGISG

-739 LSFAVAEDPSTK
+739 LSFAVSEDPSTK

-776 MTLLGRAN
+776 MTLLGRTN

-791 DRILPRGPV
+791 DRMLPRGPV
-800 GTNDTDDTND
+800 GTDDTND
-810 PDDTDGTDDADDAV
+810 

-830 AARPRLVGG
+830 APRPRLVDR

>member
-1 MPRIGR
+1 
-7 KDGASLR
+7 
-14 PGADGSTA
+14 
-22 REPMRRNAVATSLG
+22 
-36 TGAAQCGHD
+36 
-45 VWEDPML
+45 ML
-52 SKALLRLGASAAR
+52 SKALLRLGAGAAR
-65 HPWRVIGAWLIAATL
+65 HPWRVIAAWLVVATL
-80 AVLAALAFG
+80 AVLAAVAFG
-89 GRTADSMTAPGLDS
+89 GRNADSMTAPGLDS

-125 VTPRDG
+125 VTPLDG
-131 GATFFDDGSARTALT
+131 AATFFDHDGARTAL
-146 RVRAEVGRL
+146 VRLQTEVQRL

-177 GGLISAD
+177 GGLVSVD

-193 YPDQSQLSGA
+193 YPDQSRLSA
-203 DLDALVGLG
+203 EDLDALVDLG
-212 DQLRAELPLRV
+212 DRLRAELPLRV
-223 EMGGNLFYAFSE
+223 EMGGSLFYAFSD

-249 ATILFLAFGSLVA
+249 AAILFLAFGSLVA
-262 AVLPIGMAVFGLTIG
+262 AALPIGMAVFGLTVG

-283 LAGVVDVPAFAPVL
+283 LAGVTDVPTFAPVL

-312 VLARHREHLARG
+312 VLARHREYLARG
-324 LAPHEAAGRAVATAG
+324 LDPREAAGRAVATAG

-344 AGGVVVVSILGLAVA
+344 AGGTVVVSILGLAVA
-359 NVPFIAVGGLAVSIV
+359 NVPFMTVGGLAVSIV

-393 GPRLART
+393 GPRLAR
-400 DRTDRVGRAERIGRI
+400 AGRI
-415 GRIGQALR
+415 GRALQTR
-423 TGIPGRLARR
+423 KPGRLARR
-433 RDTVAGAA
+433 RRPAAGAA
-441 PAVGWRRWIGHVGRH
+441 PAAGWRRWIGHVSRH
-456 PVLYAVG
+456 PVAYAVG
-463 AAGLLLTAALP
+463 AAGLLLTATLP
-474 VLGLRVGLPDDGSMP
+474 VLGLRVGLPDDGSLP
-489 QSRTERRA
+489 RSRTERRA

-508 TNGPLVIAADPAGD
+508 TNGPLVIAADPTGD

-529 VGAVAADPGIAS
+529 VVAVAADPGVAS
-541 VAPTR
+541 VAPTH
-546 IDRASGIATFVV
+546 IDRATGIATLVV

-568 TADTIARLRTGALP
+568 TADTIARLRTDVLP
-582 TAIGSGPASAH
+582 TAIGHGPARAH
-593 VGGATASLSDVGQ
+593 VGGAAASLSDVGR
-606 RTSQR
+606 RTSER
-611 LPVLVAVVL
+611 LPVLVAAVL
-620 AMSFLLLVPV
+620 AMSFLLLMLV

-653 VMVAVFQ
+653 IMVAVFQ
-660 WGWGGALIGLESTV
+660 WGWGGALIGLEATV

-694 YEVFLLAR
+694 YEVFLLSR

-776 MTLLGRAN
+776 MTLLGRTN

-791 DRILPRGPV
+791 DRMLPRGPV
-800 GTNDTDDTND
+800 GT
-810 PDDTDGTDDADDAV
+810 DDTD

-830 AARPRLVGG
+830 APRPLLVDR

>member
-1 MPRIGR
+1 
-7 KDGASLR
+7 
-14 PGADGSTA
+14 
-22 REPMRRNAVATSLG
+22 
-36 TGAAQCGHD
+36 
-45 VWEDPML
+45 ML
-52 SKALLRLGASAAR
+52 SKALLRLGAGAAR
-65 HPWRVIGAWLIAATL
+65 HPWRVITAWLIAAAL

-125 VTPRDG
+125 VTPLDG
-131 GATFFDDGSARTALT
+131 GTTFLDHGSARTALT
-146 RVRAEVGRL
+146 RLQAEVERL

-177 GGLISAD
+177 GGLVSTD

-193 YPDQSQLSGA
+193 YPDQSRLSGE

-212 DQLRAELPLRV
+212 DRLRAELPLRI

-235 ADGGASELIGLLAA
+235 AGGGVSELIGLLAA
-249 ATILFLAFGSLVA
+249 AAILFLAFGSLVA
-262 AVLPIGMAVFGLTIG
+262 AALPIGMAVFGLTIG

-283 LAGVVDVPAFAPVL
+283 LAGVTDVPAFAPVL

-312 VLARHREHLARG
+312 VLARHREYLARG

-344 AGGVVVVSILGLAVA
+344 AGGIVVVSILGLAVA
-359 NVPFIAVGGLAVSIV
+359 NVPFVTVGGLAVSIV
-374 VLIMV
+374 VLTMV

-393 GPRLART
+393 GPRLTRT
-400 DRTDRVGRAERIGRI
+400 GRAGRINRTGRAGRAGRI
-415 GRIGQALR
+415 GRALR
-423 TGIPGRLARR
+423 TGKPGRPARR
-433 RDTVAGAA
+433 RDTTAGGTA
-441 PAVGWRRWIGHVGRH
+441 PAAGWRRWIGHVSRH
-456 PVLYAVG
+456 PLPYAIG
-463 AAGLLLTAALP
+463 AAGLLLTATLP
-474 VLGLRVGLPDDGSMP
+474 VLGLRVGLPDDGSQP
-489 QSRTERRA
+489 HSRTERRA

-529 VGAVAADPGIAS
+529 VTTVSADPGIAS
-541 VAPTR
+541 VAPTH
-546 IDRASGIATFVV
+546 IDRASGIATLVV

-582 TAIGSGPASAH
+582 TAIGHGPARAH

-611 LPVLVAVVL
+611 LPLLVAAVL

-653 VMVAVFQ
+653 IMVAVFQ

-702 VREEYLRTGDNGTAI
+702 IREEYLRTGDNNTAI

-776 MTLLGRAN
+776 MTLLGRTN

-791 DRILPRGPV
+791 DRILPHGPV
-800 GTNDTDDTND
+800 ITDGTGGTDDTEDTNGTGGTGGADGTDDTNG
-810 PDDTDGTDDADDAV
+810 TDGTD
-824 AESTGE
+824 AESTGKTP
-830 AARPRLVGG
+830 RPRLADRRAKL

>member
-1 MPRIGR
+1 
-7 KDGASLR
+7 
-14 PGADGSTA
+14 
-22 REPMRRNAVATSLG
+22 
-36 TGAAQCGHD
+36 
-45 VWEDPML
+45 ML
-52 SKALLRLGASAAR
+52 SKALLRLGASAAC
-65 HPWRVIGAWLIAATL
+65 HPWRVIAAWLVAATL
-80 AVLAALAFG
+80 AVLAAVAFG

-103 QRAAEL
+103 GRAAEL

-125 VTPRDG
+125 VTPLDD
-131 GATFFDDGSARTALT
+131 GATFLDDDGARTALT
-146 RVRAEVGRL
+146 RLRAEVKRL
-155 PHVLGTSDPAGALD
+155 PHVLGTSDPAGAVD
-169 AGGDTAVR
+169 AGRDTAVR
-177 GGLISAD
+177 GGLVSAD

-193 YPDQSQLSGA
+193 YPDQSRLSA
-203 DLDALVGLG
+203 EDLDALVDLG
-212 DQLRAELPLRV
+212 DRLRAELPLRI
-223 EMGGNLFYAFSE
+223 EMGGNLFYAFSDP
-235 ADGGASELIGLLAA
+235 DGGVSELIGLLAA
-249 ATILFLAFGSLVA
+249 AAILFLAFGSLVA
-262 AVLPIGMAVFGLTIG
+262 AALPIGMAVFGLTVG

-283 LAGVVDVPAFAPVL
+283 LAGVTDVPTFAPVL

-312 VLARHREHLARG
+312 VLARHREYLACG
-324 LAPHEAAGRAVATAG
+324 LDPQAAAGRAVATAG

-344 AGGVVVVSILGLAVA
+344 AGGTVVVSILGLAVA
-359 NVPFIAVGGLAVSIV
+359 NVPFMTVGGLAVSIV

-393 GPRLART
+393 GPRLAR
-400 DRTDRVGRAERIGRI
+400 AGRI
-415 GRIGQALR
+415 GRALR
-423 TGIPGRLARR
+423 TRKPARLARR
-433 RDTVAGAA
+433 QDPAAGAA
-441 PAVGWRRWIGHVGRH
+441 HAAGWRRWIGHVSRH
-456 PVLYAVG
+456 PVPYAVG
-463 AAGLLLTAALP
+463 AAGLLLTATLP
-474 VLGLRVGLPDDGSMP
+474 VLGLRVGLPDDGSLP
-489 QSRTERRA
+489 HSRTERRA

-541 VAPTR
+541 VAPTH
-546 IDRASGIATFVV
+546 IDRATGIATLVV
-558 FPTTSPQDKA
+558 FPATSPQDKA
-568 TADTIARLRTGALP
+568 TADTIARLRTDVLP
-582 TAIGSGPASAH
+582 TAIGHGPARAH
-593 VGGATASLSDVGQ
+593 VGGAAASLSDVGQ
-606 RTSQR
+606 RTSER
-611 LPVLVAVVL
+611 LPVFVAAVL
-620 AMSFLLLVPV
+620 AMSFLLLLLV

-653 VMVAVFQ
+653 IMVAVFQ
-660 WGWGGALIGLESTV
+660 WGWGGALIGLEATV

-694 YEVFLLAR
+694 YEVFLLSR

-739 LSFAVAEDPSTK
+739 LSFAVADDPSTK

-776 MTLLGRAN
+776 MTLLGRTN

-791 DRILPRGPV
+791 DRMLPRGPV
-800 GTNDTDDTND
+800 GT
-810 PDDTDGTDDADDAV
+810 DDTD

-830 AARPRLVGG
+830 APRPRLVDR

>member
-1 MPRIGR
+1 
-7 KDGASLR
+7 
-14 PGADGSTA
+14 
-22 REPMRRNAVATSLG
+22 
-36 TGAAQCGHD
+36 
-45 VWEDPML
+45 ML

-65 HPWRVIGAWLIAATL
+65 HPWRVIAAWLIAATL
-80 AVLAALAFG
+80 AVLAAVAVG

-125 VTPRDG
+125 VTPGDN
-131 GATFFDDGSARTALT
+131 GATFFADDGARTALT
-146 RVRAEVGRL
+146 RLQTEVRRL
-155 PHVLGTSDPAGALD
+155 PHVLGTSDPARALD

-177 GGLISAD
+177 DGLVSAD

-193 YPDQSQLSGA
+193 YPDQSLLSA
-203 DLDALVGLG
+203 EDLDALVDLG
-212 DQLRAELPLRV
+212 DRLRAELPLRI
-223 EMGGNLFYAFSE
+223 EMGGNLFYAFSDP
-235 ADGGASELIGLLAA
+235 DGGTSELIGLLAA
-249 ATILFLAFGSLVA
+249 AAILFLAFGSLVA
-262 AVLPIGMAVFGLTIG
+262 AALPIGMAVFGLTVG

-283 LAGVVDVPAFAPVL
+283 VAGVTEVPTFAPVL

-312 VLARHREHLARG
+312 VLARHREYLARG
-324 LAPHEAAGRAVATAG
+324 LDPQAAAGRAVATAG

-344 AGGVVVVSILGLAVA
+344 AGGTVVVSILGLAVA
-359 NVPFIAVGGLAVSIV
+359 NVPFMTVGGFAVSIV
-374 VLIMV
+374 VLTMV
-379 VASVTLLPAFLGAA
+379 LASVTLLPAFLGVA
-393 GPRLART
+393 GPRL
-400 DRTDRVGRAERIGRI
+400 GRAGRI
-415 GRIGQALR
+415 GRALR
-423 TGIPGRLARR
+423 AGRSGRPGRR
-433 RDTVAGAA
+433 RDTAADAVAAA
-441 PAVGWRRWIGHVGRH
+441 GWRRWLGHVGRH
-456 PVLYAVG
+456 PVPYAVG
-463 AAGLLLTAALP
+463 AAALLLTAALP
-474 VLGLRVGLPDDGSMP
+474 VLGLRVGLPDDGSLP

-529 VGAVAADPGIAS
+529 GATVAADPGIAS

-546 IDRASGIATFVV
+546 IDRATGIATLVV

-568 TADTIARLRTGALP
+568 TADTIARLRADVLP
-582 TAIGSGPASAH
+582 TAIGNSPARAH
-593 VGGATASLSDVGQ
+593 VGGAAASLSDVGQ

-611 LPVLVAVVL
+611 LPALVAAVL
-620 AMSFLLLVPV
+620 AMSFLLLMLV
-630 FRSILV
+630 FRSVVV

-653 VMVAVFQ
+653 IMVAVFQ
-660 WGWGGALIGLESTV
+660 WGWGGALIGLEATV

-694 YEVFLLAR
+694 YEVFLLSR
-702 VREEYLRTGDNGTAI
+702 VREEYLRTGDNRTAI
-717 VEGVSR
+717 VEGVSG

-776 MTLLGRAN
+776 MTLLGRTN

-791 DRILPRGPV
+791 DRTLPRGPV
-800 GTNDTDDTND
+800 GT
-810 PDDTDGTDDADDAV
+810 DDTD

-830 AARPRLVGG
+830 TPRPRPVDRSTGMAR

>member
-1 MPRIGR
+1 
-7 KDGASLR
+7 
-14 PGADGSTA
+14 
-22 REPMRRNAVATSLG
+22 
-36 TGAAQCGHD
+36 
-45 VWEDPML
+45 ML

-65 HPWRVIGAWLIAATL
+65 HPWRVIAAWLVAATL
-80 AVLAALAFG
+80 AVLAAVAFG

-109 IERAGTGQE
+109 IKRAGTGQE

-125 VTPRDG
+125 VTPLDG
-131 GATFFDDGSARTALT
+131 ATTFFDHDSARTALT
-146 RVRAEVGRL
+146 RLQTEVERL

-177 GGLISAD
+177 GGLVSVD

-193 YPDQSQLSGA
+193 YPDQSRLSA
-203 DLDALVGLG
+203 EDLDALVDLG
-212 DQLRAELPLRV
+212 DRLRAELPLRI
-223 EMGGNLFYAFSE
+223 EMGGSLFYAFSDP
-235 ADGGASELIGLLAA
+235 DGGASELIGLLAA

-262 AVLPIGMAVFGLTIG
+262 AALPIGMAVFGLTVG

-283 LAGVVDVPAFAPVL
+283 LAGVTDVPAFAPVL

-312 VLARHREHLARG
+312 VLARHREYLARG
-324 LAPHEAAGRAVATAG
+324 LDPREAAGRAVATAG

-344 AGGVVVVSILGLAVA
+344 AGGTVVVSILGLAVA
-359 NVPFIAVGGLAVSIV
+359 NVPFMTVGGLAVSIV
-374 VLIMV
+374 VLTMV

-393 GPRLART
+393 GPRLAR
-400 DRTDRVGRAERIGRI
+400 AGRI
-415 GRIGQALR
+415 GRALQTR
-423 TGIPGRLARR
+423 KLGRLARR
-433 RDTVAGAA
+433 RDPAAGAA
-441 PAVGWRRWIGHVGRH
+441 HAAGWRRWIGHVSQH
-456 PVLYAVG
+456 PVPYAAG
-463 AAGLLLTAALP
+463 AAGLLLTATLP
-474 VLGLRVGLPDDGSMP
+474 VFGLRVGLPDDGSLP
-489 QSRTERRA
+489 HSRTERRA

-508 TNGPLVIAADPAGD
+508 TNGPLVIAAEPNGD

-529 VGAVAADPGIAS
+529 VATVAADPGIAS
-541 VAPTR
+541 VAPTH
-546 IDRASGIATFVV
+546 IDRATGIATLVV

-568 TADTIARLRTGALP
+568 TADTIARLRTDVLP
-582 TAIGSGPASAH
+582 TAIGHGPARAH
-593 VGGATASLSDVGQ
+593 VGGAAASLSDVGQ

-611 LPVLVAVVL
+611 LPVFVAAVL
-620 AMSFLLLVPV
+620 AMSFLLLMLV

-653 VMVAVFQ
+653 IMVAVFQ
-660 WGWGGALIGLESTV
+660 WGWGGALIGLEATV

-694 YEVFLLAR
+694 YEVFLLSR

-739 LSFAVAEDPSTK
+739 LSFAVAEDPSAK

-757 ATAIFIDATVVR
+757 AAAIFIDATVVR

-776 MTLLGRAN
+776 MTLLGRTN

-791 DRILPRGPV
+791 DRMLPRGPV
-800 GTNDTDDTND
+800 GTD
-810 PDDTDGTDDADDAV
+810 

-830 AARPRLVGG
+830 APRPRLVDR

>member
-1 MPRIGR
+1 
-7 KDGASLR
+7 
-14 PGADGSTA
+14 
-22 REPMRRNAVATSLG
+22 
-36 TGAAQCGHD
+36 
-45 VWEDPML
+45 ML
-52 SKALLRLGASAAR
+52 SRALLRLGASAAR
-65 HPWRVIGAWLIAATL
+65 HPWRVIAAWLIATTL
-80 AVLAALAFG
+80 AVLAAITIG

-103 QRAAEL
+103 RRAAQL
-109 IERAGTGQE
+109 IEQAGTGQE

-125 VTPRDG
+125 VTPLDD
-131 GATFFDDGSARTALT
+131 GATFFDHGSARTALARLRT
-146 RVRAEVGRL
+146 EVQRL
-155 PHVLGTSDPAGALD
+155 PHVLGTSDLAGALD

-177 GGLISAD
+177 GGLVSAD

-193 YPDQSQLSGA
+193 YPDQSRLSA
-203 DLDALVGLG
+203 EDLDALVDLG
-212 DQLRAELPLRV
+212 DRLRAELPLRI
-223 EMGGNLFYAFSE
+223 EMGGNLFYAFSDP
-235 ADGGASELIGLLAA
+235 DGGASELIGLLAA
-249 ATILFLAFGSLVA
+249 AAILFLAFGSLVA
-262 AVLPIGMAVFGLTIG
+262 AALPIGMAVFGLTVG

-283 LAGVVDVPAFAPVL
+283 LAGVTDVPTFAPVL

-312 VLARHREHLARG
+312 VLARHREYLARG
-324 LAPHEAAGRAVATAG
+324 LDPRAAAGRAVATAG

-359 NVPFIAVGGLAVSIV
+359 NVPFMTVGGLAVSIV

-393 GPRLART
+393 GLRLAR
-400 DRTDRVGRAERIGRI
+400 AGRI
-415 GRIGQALR
+415 GRALQTR
-423 TGIPGRLARR
+423 KPGRLVRR
-433 RDTVAGAA
+433 RVPAAGAA
-441 PAVGWRRWIGHVGRH
+441 HAAGWRRWIGHVSRH
-456 PVLYAVG
+456 PVPYAVG
-463 AAGLLLTAALP
+463 AAGLLLTATLP
-474 VLGLRVGLPDDGSMP
+474 VLGLRVGLPDDGSLP
-489 QSRTERRA
+489 HSRTERRA

-529 VGAVAADPGIAS
+529 VVAVAADPGIAS
-541 VAPTR
+541 VAPTH
-546 IDRASGIATFVV
+546 IDRATGIATLVV

-568 TADTIARLRTGALP
+568 TADTIARLRTDVLP
-582 TAIGSGPASAH
+582 TAIGHGPARAH
-593 VGGATASLSDVGQ
+593 VGGAAASLSDVGQ
-606 RTSQR
+606 RTSER
-611 LPVLVAVVL
+611 LPVFVAVVL
-620 AMSFLLLVPV
+620 AMSFLLLTLV

-653 VMVAVFQ
+653 IMVAVFQ
-660 WGWGGALIGLESTV
+660 WGWGGALIGLEATV

-694 YEVFLLAR
+694 YEVFLLSR

-717 VEGVSR
+717 VEGVSG

-776 MTLLGRAN
+776 MTLLGRTN

-791 DRILPRGPV
+791 DRMLPRGPV
-800 GTNDTDDTND
+800 GT
-810 PDDTDGTDDADDAV
+810 DDTD
-824 AESTGE
+824 AESTGD
-830 AARPRLVGG
+830 ASRPRLVDR

>member
-1 MPRIGR
+1 
-7 KDGASLR
+7 
-14 PGADGSTA
+14 
-22 REPMRRNAVATSLG
+22 
-36 TGAAQCGHD
+36 
-45 VWEDPML
+45 ML
-52 SKALLRLGASAAR
+52 SKALLRVGASAAR
-65 HPWRVIGAWLIAATL
+65 HPWRVIAAWLIAATL
-80 AVLAALAFG
+80 AVLAAIAFG

-125 VTPRDG
+125 VTPLDG
-131 GATFFDDGSARTALT
+131 GATFFDHGSARTALT
-146 RVRAEVGRL
+146 RLQSEVERM

-177 GGLISAD
+177 GGLVSAD

-193 YPDQSQLSGA
+193 YPDQSRLSA
-203 DLDALVGLG
+203 EDLDALVDLG
-212 DQLRAELPLRV
+212 DRLRAELPLRI
-223 EMGGNLFYAFSE
+223 EMGGSLFYAFS
-235 ADGGASELIGLLAA
+235 DPGGGVSELIGLLAA
-249 ATILFLAFGSLVA
+249 AAILFLAFGSLVA
-262 AVLPIGMAVFGLTIG
+262 AALPIGMAVFGLTVG

-283 LAGVVDVPAFAPVL
+283 LAGVTDVPTFAPVL

-312 VLARHREHLARG
+312 VLARHREYLARG
-324 LAPHEAAGRAVATAG
+324 LDPHEAAGRAVATAG

-344 AGGVVVVSILGLAVA
+344 AGGTVVVSILGLAVA
-359 NVPFIAVGGLAVSIV
+359 NVPFMTVGGVAVSIV

-379 VASVTLLPAFLGAA
+379 LASVTLLPAFLGAA
-393 GPRLART
+393 GLRLAR
-400 DRTDRVGRAERIGRI
+400 AGRI
-415 GRIGQALR
+415 GRALR
-423 TGIPGRLARR
+423 TRKPARLARR
-433 RDTVAGAA
+433 RDTAAGAA
-441 PAVGWRRWIGHVGRH
+441 PAAGWRRWIGHVSRH
-456 PVLYAVG
+456 PVPYAVG
-463 AAGLLLTAALP
+463 AAGLLLTATLP
-474 VLGLRVGLPDDGSMP
+474 VLGLRVGLPDDGSLP
-489 QSRTERRA
+489 HSRTERRA

-541 VAPTR
+541 VAPTH
-546 IDRASGIATFVV
+546 IDRATGIATLVV

-568 TADTIARLRTGALP
+568 TADTVARLRTEVLP
-582 TAIGSGPASAH
+582 TAIGQGPARAH
-593 VGGATASLSDVGQ
+593 VGGAAASLSDVGQ

-611 LPVLVAVVL
+611 LPVLVATVL
-620 AMSFLLLVPV
+620 AMSFLLLMLV

-653 VMVAVFQ
+653 IMVAVFQ
-660 WGWGGALIGLESTV
+660 WGWGAALIGLEATV

-694 YEVFLLAR
+694 YEVFLLSR

-717 VEGVSR
+717 VEGVSG

-739 LSFAVAEDPSTK
+739 LSFAVADDPSTK

-776 MTLLGRAN
+776 MTLLGRTN
-784 WWLPKWL
+784 WWLPRWL
-791 DRILPRGPV
+791 DRMLPRGPV
-800 GTNDTDDTND
+800 GI
-810 PDDTDGTDDADDAV
+810 DDTDGTDGTD

-830 AARPRLVGG
+830 APRPRLVDR

>member
-1 MPRIGR
+1 
-7 KDGASLR
+7 
-14 PGADGSTA
+14 
-22 REPMRRNAVATSLG
+22 
-36 TGAAQCGHD
+36 
-45 VWEDPML
+45 ML
-52 SKALLRLGASAAR
+52 SKALLRLGAGAAR
-65 HPWRVIGAWLIAATL
+65 HPWRVVVAWLVAAAL
-80 AVLAALAFG
+80 AVLAAIAVG

-103 QRAAEL
+103 GRAAEL

-125 VTPRDG
+125 VAPLDG
-131 GATFFDDGSARTALT
+131 GATFFGDDGVRAAL
-146 RVRAEVGRL
+146 VRLQAEVGRL
-155 PHVLGTSDPAGALD
+155 PHVLGTSDPAGALE
-169 AGGDTAVR
+169 AGGDAAVR
-177 GGLISAD
+177 GGLVSAD
-184 GRIAVVRVQ
+184 GRVAVVRVQ
-193 YPDQSQLSGA
+193 YPDQSRLSA
-203 DLDALVGLG
+203 EDLGALVDLG
-212 DQLRAELPLRV
+212 DRLRAELPLRI
-223 EMGGNLFYAFSE
+223 EMGGGLFYAFSDP
-235 ADGGASELIGLLAA
+235 DGGVSELIGLLAA
-249 ATILFLAFGSLVA
+249 AAILFLAFGSFVA
-262 AVLPIGMAVFGLTIG
+262 AALPIGMAVFGLTVG

-283 LAGVVDVPAFAPVL
+283 LAGVMDVPTFAPVL

-312 VLARHREHLARG
+312 VLARHREYLARG
-324 LAPHEAAGRAVATAG
+324 CDPHEAAGRAVATAG

-344 AGGVVVVSILGLAVA
+344 AGGTVVVSILGLAVA
-359 NVPFIAVGGLAVSIV
+359 NVPFMTVGGFAVSIV

-393 GPRLART
+393 GARLAR
-400 DRTDRVGRAERIGRI
+400 AGRI
-415 GRIGQALR
+415 GRALR
-423 TGIPGRLARR
+423 TGRPGRPAGQ
-433 RDTVAGAA
+433 RDGVAGAA
-441 PAVGWRRWIGHVGRH
+441 PAAGWRRWIGHVGRH
-456 PVLYAVG
+456 PVPYAIG
-463 AAGLLLTAALP
+463 AAGLLLAATLP
-474 VLGLRVGLPDDGSMP
+474 VLGLRVGLPDDGSLP
-489 QSRTERRA
+489 HSRTERRA

-522 PGVLDRL
+522 AGVLDRL

-541 VAPTR
+541 VAPMHV
-546 IDRASGIATFVV
+546 DRATGIATVVV
-558 FPTTSPQDKA
+558 FPTTSPQERA
-568 TADTIARLRTGALP
+568 TADTIARLRTDVLP
-582 TAIGSGPASAH
+582 SAIGHGPARAH
-593 VGGATASLSDVGQ
+593 VGGAAASLSDVGR

-611 LPVLVAVVL
+611 LPVLVAAVL
-620 AMSFLLLVPV
+620 AMSFLLLVLV

-636 PLKAVLLN
+636 PLKAVVLN

-660 WGWGGALIGLESTV
+660 WGWGGALIGLEATV

-694 YEVFLLAR
+694 YEVFLLSR

-776 MTLLGRAN
+776 MTLLGRTN

-791 DRILPRGPV
+791 DRVLPRGPV
-800 GTNDTDDTND
+800 GT
-810 PDDTDGTDDADDAV
+810 DGTDDIGAGSEGGA
-824 AESTGE
+824 SG
-830 AARPRLVGG
+830 PRLVDR

>member
-1 MPRIGR
+1 
-7 KDGASLR
+7 
-14 PGADGSTA
+14 
-22 REPMRRNAVATSLG
+22 
-36 TGAAQCGHD
+36 
-45 VWEDPML
+45 ML

-65 HPWRVIGAWLIAATL
+65 HPWRVIAAWLIAAAL
-80 AVLAALAFG
+80 AVLAAIAIG
-89 GRTADSMTAPGLDS
+89 GRTADSMTVPGLDS
-103 QRAAEL
+103 QRAAQL

-131 GATFFDDGSARTALT
+131 GTTFFDHGNARAALT
-146 RVRAEVGRL
+146 RLQTEMRRL

-169 AGGDTAVR
+169 AGGDTTVR
-177 GGLISAD
+177 GGLVSAD

-193 YPDQSQLSGA
+193 YPDQSRLSA
-203 DLDALVGLG
+203 KDLDALVDLG
-212 DQLRAELPLRV
+212 DRLRAELPLRI
-223 EMGGNLFYAFSE
+223 EMGGDLFYAFSSP
-235 ADGGASELIGLLAA
+235 DGGVSELIGILAA
-249 ATILFLAFGSLVA
+249 AAILFLAFGSLVA
-262 AVLPIGMAVFGLTIG
+262 AALPIGMAVFGLTVG

-283 LAGVVDVPAFAPVL
+283 LAGVTDVPTFAPVL

-312 VLARHREHLARG
+312 VLARHREYLARG
-324 LAPHEAAGRAVATAG
+324 VDPRDAAGRAVATAG

-344 AGGVVVVSILGLAVA
+344 AGGTVVVSILGMAVA
-359 NVPFIAVGGLAVSIV
+359 NVPFMTVGGFAVSIV
-374 VLIMV
+374 VLTMV
-379 VASVTLLPAFLGAA
+379 LASVTLLPAFLGAA
-393 GPRLART
+393 GPRLARP
-400 DRTDRVGRAERIGRI
+400 GRI
-415 GRIGQALR
+415 GRALR
-423 TGIPGRLARR
+423 TRKPGRLARR
-433 RDTVAGAA
+433 RNPAAGAA
-441 PAVGWRRWIGHVGRH
+441 HAAGWRRWIGHVSRH
-456 PVLYAVG
+456 PVPYAVG

-474 VLGLRVGLPDDGSMP
+474 VLGLRVGLPDDGSLP
-489 QSRTERRA
+489 HSRTERRA

-508 TNGPLVIAADPAGD
+508 INGPLVIAADPAGD

-529 VGAVAADPGIAS
+529 VGEVAADPGIAS
-541 VAPTR
+541 VAPTHV
-546 IDRASGIATFVV
+546 DRATGIATLVV

-568 TADTIARLRTGALP
+568 TADTIARLRTDVLP
-582 TAIGSGPASAH
+582 TAIGHGPARAH
-593 VGGATASLSDVGQ
+593 VGGAAASLSDVGR
-606 RTSQR
+606 RTSER
-611 LPVLVAVVL
+611 LPLFVATVL
-620 AMSFLLLVPV
+620 AMSFLLLMLV

-660 WGWGGALIGLESTV
+660 WGWGGALIGLEATV

-694 YEVFLLAR
+694 YEVFLLSR

-717 VEGVSR
+717 VDGISG

-739 LSFAVAEDPSTK
+739 LSFAVTDDPSTK

-791 DRILPRGPV
+791 DSMLPGGLV
-800 GTNDTDDTND
+800 G
-810 PDDTDGTDDADDAV
+810 ADDID
-824 AESTGE
+824 AESAGE
-830 AARPRLVGG
+830 APRPRLVDR

>member
-1 MPRIGR
+1 
-7 KDGASLR
+7 
-14 PGADGSTA
+14 
-22 REPMRRNAVATSLG
+22 
-36 TGAAQCGHD
+36 
-45 VWEDPML
+45 ML
-52 SKALLRLGASAAR
+52 SKALLRLGGGAAR
-65 HPWRVIGAWLIAATL
+65 HPWRVIAAWLIVVTL
-80 AVLAALAFG
+80 AVLAAVAFG

-103 QRAAEL
+103 RRAAEL

-125 VTPRDG
+125 VTPLDDR
-131 GATFFDDGSARTALT
+131 ATFFDRGSARTALT
-146 RVRAEVGRL
+146 RLQTEVKRL

-169 AGGDTAVR
+169 AGEDTAVR
-177 GGLISAD
+177 GGPVSAD

-193 YPDQSQLSGA
+193 YPDQSRLSA
-203 DLDALVGLG
+203 EDLDALVDLG
-212 DQLRAELPLRV
+212 DRLRAELPLRI
-223 EMGGNLFYAFSE
+223 EMGGNLFYVFSD

-249 ATILFLAFGSLVA
+249 AAILFLAFGSLVA
-262 AVLPIGMAVFGLTIG
+262 AALPIGMAVFGLTVG

-283 LAGVVDVPAFAPVL
+283 LAGVTDVPTFAPVL

-312 VLARHREHLARG
+312 VLARHREYLARG
-324 LAPHEAAGRAVATAG
+324 LDPQAAAGRAVATAG

-344 AGGVVVVSILGLAVA
+344 AGGTVVVSILGLAVA
-359 NVPFIAVGGLAVSIV
+359 NVPFMTVGGVAVSIV
-374 VLIMV
+374 VLTMV
-379 VASVTLLPAFLGAA
+379 LASVTLLPAFLGAA
-393 GPRLART
+393 GPRLAR
-400 DRTDRVGRAERIGRI
+400 AGRI
-415 GRIGQALR
+415 GRALQTR
-423 TGIPGRLARR
+423 KPGRLARR
-433 RDTVAGAA
+433 RDPAAGAA
-441 PAVGWRRWIGHVGRH
+441 HAAGWRRWIGHVSRH
-456 PVLYAVG
+456 PVPYAVG
-463 AAGLLLTAALP
+463 AAGLLLTATLP
-474 VLGLRVGLPDDGSMP
+474 VLGLRVGLPDDGSLP
-489 QSRTERRA
+489 PSRTERRA

-522 PGVLDRL
+522 RGVVDRL
-529 VGAVAADPGIAS
+529 VGAVASDPGIAS
-541 VAPTR
+541 VAPTQ
-546 IDRASGIATFVV
+546 IDRATGIATLVV

-568 TADTIARLRTGALP
+568 TTDTIARLRTDVLP
-582 TAIGSGPASAH
+582 TAIGHGPARAH
-593 VGGATASLSDVGQ
+593 VGGAAASLSDVGR
-606 RTSQR
+606 RTSER
-611 LPVLVAVVL
+611 LPVFVAAVL
-620 AMSFLLLVPV
+620 AMSFLLLMLV

-653 VMVAVFQ
+653 IMVAVFQ
-660 WGWGGALIGLESTV
+660 WGWGGALIGLEATV

-694 YEVFLLAR
+694 YEVFLLSR

-776 MTLLGRAN
+776 MTLLGRTN
-784 WWLPKWL
+784 WWLPRWL
-791 DRILPRGPV
+791 DRMLPRGPV
-800 GTNDTDDTND
+800 GT
-810 PDDTDGTDDADDAV
+810 DDTD

-830 AARPRLVGG
+830 APRPRLVDR

>member
-1 MPRIGR
+1 
-7 KDGASLR
+7 
-14 PGADGSTA
+14 
-22 REPMRRNAVATSLG
+22 
-36 TGAAQCGHD
+36 
-45 VWEDPML
+45 ML
-52 SKALLRLGASAAR
+52 SKALLRLGGGAAR
-65 HPWRVIGAWLIAATL
+65 HPWRVIAAWLIATTL
-80 AVLAALAFG
+80 AVLAAIAFG

-125 VTPRDG
+125 VTPLDG
-131 GATFFDDGSARTALT
+131 GATFFDHGSARTALT
-146 RVRAEVGRL
+146 RLQTEVERL

-169 AGGDTAVR
+169 ARGDTAVR
-177 GGLISAD
+177 GGLVSAD

-193 YPDQSQLSGA
+193 YPDQSRLSA
-203 DLDALVGLG
+203 EDLDALVDLG
-212 DQLRAELPLRV
+212 DRLRAELPLRI

-235 ADGGASELIGLLAA
+235 PNGGASELIGILAA
-249 ATILFLAFGSLVA
+249 AAILFLAFGSFVA
-262 AVLPIGMAVFGLTIG
+262 AALPIGMAVFGLTIG

-283 LAGVVDVPAFAPVL
+283 LAGVTDVPTFAPVL

-312 VLARHREHLARG
+312 VLARHREYLARG
-324 LAPHEAAGRAVATAG
+324 LVPHEAAGRAVATAG

-359 NVPFIAVGGLAVSIV
+359 NVPFMTVGGLAVSIV

-393 GPRLART
+393 GPRLAR
-400 DRTDRVGRAERIGRI
+400 AGRI
-415 GRIGQALR
+415 GRALQ
-423 TGIPGRLARR
+423 TGKPGRLARR
-433 RDTVAGAA
+433 RDTVAGPA
-441 PAVGWRRWIGHVGRH
+441 PAAGWRRWIGHVSRH
-456 PVLYAVG
+456 PVVYAIG
-463 AAGLLLTAALP
+463 AAGLLLTATLP
-474 VLGLRVGLPDDGSMP
+474 VLGLRVGLPDDGSQP
-489 QSRTERRA
+489 HSRTERRA

-529 VGAVAADPGIAS
+529 VGAVSVDPGIAS
-541 VAPTR
+541 VAPTH
-546 IDRASGIATFVV
+546 IDRATGIATLVV

-568 TADTIARLRTGALP
+568 TADTIARLRTDVLP
-582 TAIGSGPASAH
+582 TAIGHGPARAH
-593 VGGATASLSDVGQ
+593 VGGVTASLSDVGQ

-611 LPVLVAVVL
+611 LPVLVAAVL
-620 AMSFLLLVPV
+620 AMSFLLLMLV

-653 VMVAVFQ
+653 IMVTVFQ
-660 WGWGGALIGLESTV
+660 WGWGGALIGLEATV

-694 YEVFLLAR
+694 YEVFLLSR

-717 VEGVSR
+717 VEGISR

-784 WWLPKWL
+784 WWLPRWL
-791 DRILPRGPV
+791 DRMLPRGPV
-800 GTNDTDDTND
+800 GTDDTDDT
-810 PDDTDGTDDADDAV
+810 GADAV
-824 AESTGE
+824 STG
-830 AARPRLVGG
+830 

>member
-1 MPRIGR
+1 
-7 KDGASLR
+7 
-14 PGADGSTA
+14 
-22 REPMRRNAVATSLG
+22 
-36 TGAAQCGHD
+36 
-45 VWEDPML
+45 ML
-52 SKALLRLGASAAR
+52 SKALLRLGAGAAR
-65 HPWRVIGAWLIAATL
+65 HPWRVIAAWLIAATL
-80 AVLAALAFG
+80 AVLAAVAFG

-125 VTPRDG
+125 VTPLDD
-131 GATFFDDGSARTALT
+131 GATFFDDDGARTALT
-146 RVRAEVGRL
+146 RLRADVKRL

-177 GGLISAD
+177 GGLVSAD

-193 YPDQSQLSGA
+193 YPDQSRLSA
-203 DLDALVGLG
+203 DDLDALVDLG
-212 DQLRAELPLRV
+212 DRLRGELPLRI
-223 EMGGNLFYAFSE
+223 EMGGNLFYAFS
-235 ADGGASELIGLLAA
+235 DPGGGVSELIGLLAA
-249 ATILFLAFGSLVA
+249 AAILFLAFGSLVA
-262 AVLPIGMAVFGLTIG
+262 AALPIGMALFGLTVG
-277 VATMTV
+277 VATMTL
-283 LAGVVDVPAFAPVL
+283 LAGVTEVPTFAPVL

-312 VLARHREHLARG
+312 VLARHREYLARG
-324 LAPHEAAGRAVATAG
+324 LDPQAAAGRAVATAG

-344 AGGVVVVSILGLAVA
+344 AGGTVVVSILGLAVA
-359 NVPFIAVGGLAVSIV
+359 NVPFMTVGGFAVSIV
-374 VLIMV
+374 VLTMV
-379 VASVTLLPAFLGAA
+379 LASVTLLPAFLGAA
-393 GPRLART
+393 GPRL
-400 DRTDRVGRAERIGRI
+400 GRAGRI
-415 GRIGQALR
+415 GRALR
-423 TGIPGRLARR
+423 AARSGRLGRR
-433 RDTVAGAA
+433 RDTAAGTVPAA
-441 PAVGWRRWIGHVGRH
+441 GWWRWLGHVGRH
-456 PVLYAVG
+456 PVPYAVG
-463 AAGLLLTAALP
+463 AAALLLTATLP
-474 VLGLRVGLPDDGSMP
+474 VLGLRVGLPDDGSLP

-541 VAPTR
+541 VAPTH
-546 IDRASGIATFVV
+546 IDRASGIATLVV
-558 FPTTSPQDKA
+558 FPTTSPQEKA
-568 TADTIARLRTGALP
+568 TTDTIARLRTDVLP
-582 TAIGSGPASAH
+582 TAIGDGPARAH
-593 VGGATASLSDVGQ
+593 VGGAAASLSDVGR
-606 RTSQR
+606 RTSER
-611 LPVLVAVVL
+611 LPVFVAAVL
-620 AMSFLLLVPV
+620 GMSFLLLMLV
-630 FRSILV
+630 FRSVVV

-653 VMVAVFQ
+653 IMVAVFQ
-660 WGWGGALIGLESTV
+660 WGWGGALIGLEATV

-694 YEVFLLAR
+694 YEVFLLSR

-717 VEGVSR
+717 VEGVSG

-739 LSFAVAEDPSTK
+739 LSFAVADDPSTK

-776 MTLLGRAN
+776 MTLLGRTN

-791 DRILPRGPV
+791 DRMLPRGPV
-800 GTNDTDDTND
+800 GTHDT
-810 PDDTDGTDDADDAV
+810 PLASGTSASPGTV
-824 AESTGE
+824 
-830 AARPRLVGG
+830 PRRHIPPIDHGVSQ

>member
-1 MPRIGR
+1 
-7 KDGASLR
+7 
-14 PGADGSTA
+14 
-22 REPMRRNAVATSLG
+22 
-36 TGAAQCGHD
+36 
-45 VWEDPML
+45 ML
-52 SKALLRLGASAAR
+52 SKALLRVGASAAR
-65 HPWRVIGAWLIAATL
+65 HPWRVIAAWLIAVTL
-80 AVLAALAFG
+80 AVLAAIAFG

-109 IERAGTGQE
+109 IEQAGTGQE

-125 VTPRDG
+125 VTPLDE
-131 GATFFDDGSARTALT
+131 GATFVDDGGARTALT
-146 RVRAEVGRL
+146 RLQTEVERL
-155 PHVLGTSDPAGALD
+155 PHVLSTSDPAGALD
-169 AGGDTAVR
+169 AGGGAAVR
-177 GGLISAD
+177 DGLVSAD

-193 YPDQSQLSGA
+193 YPDQSRLSA
-203 DLDALVGLG
+203 DDLDALVALG
-212 DQLRAELPLRV
+212 DRLRAELPLRI
-223 EMGGNLFYAFSE
+223 EMGGDLFYAFSDP
-235 ADGGASELIGLLAA
+235 DGGVSELIGLLAA
-249 ATILFLAFGSLVA
+249 AAILFLAFGSLVA
-262 AVLPIGMAVFGLTIG
+262 AALPIGMAVFGLTVG

-283 LAGVVDVPAFAPVL
+283 LAGVTDVPTFAPVL

-312 VLARHREHLARG
+312 VLARHREYLARG
-324 LAPHEAAGRAVATAG
+324 DEPHEAAGRAVATAG

-344 AGGVVVVSILGLAVA
+344 AGGTVVVSILGLAVA
-359 NVPFIAVGGLAVSIV
+359 NVPFMTVGGIAVSIV

-393 GPRLART
+393 GPRLG
-400 DRTDRVGRAERIGRI
+400 RVGRI
-415 GRIGQALR
+415 GRALR
-423 TGIPGRLARR
+423 GRR
-433 RDTVAGAA
+433 RGGAPDA
-441 PAVGWRRWIGHVGRH
+441 VPAAGWRRWIAHVNRH
-456 PVLYAVG
+456 PVPYAVG
-463 AAGLLLTAALP
+463 AAGLLLAAALP

-508 TNGPLVIAADPAGD
+508 TNGPLVIAVDPNGD

-529 VGAVAADPGIAS
+529 AGSVAADPGIAS
-541 VAPTR
+541 VAQTR
-546 IDRASGIATFVV
+546 IDRATGIATLVV

-568 TADTIARLRTGALP
+568 TADTIARLRTDVLP
-582 TAIGSGPASAH
+582 TAIGHGPARAH
-593 VGGATASLSDVGQ
+593 VGGAAASLSDVGQ
-606 RTSQR
+606 RTSER
-611 LPVLVAVVL
+611 LPLLVATVL
-620 AMSFLLLVPV
+620 AMSFLLLMLV
-630 FRSILV
+630 FRSVVV

-644 LLSIGAAYG
+644 VLSIGAAYG

-660 WGWGGALIGLESTV
+660 WGWGGALIGLEATV

-694 YEVFLLAR
+694 YEVFLLSR
-702 VREEYLRTGDNGTAI
+702 VREEYLRTGDNGRAI

-791 DRILPRGPV
+791 DRLLPRGPV
-800 GTNDTDDTND
+800 GG
-810 PDDTDGTDDADDAV
+810 DDTD
-824 AESTGE
+824 AESVGE
-830 AARPRLVGG
+830 APRPRLVDR